1 MPDWTWL
8 VLAALLGAAS
18 ALAIPVV
25 LLLHYLRP
33 FEKKKPTE
41 PISIPIT
48 IAPEILHELSRG
60 AGSTPEGAL
69 NAMLQFIFQQ
79 STADTRWLRR
89 RMATELAELLAKTSS
104 GKIFE
109 SLTLRSLEVGSE
121 FPSMNNL
128 RLLGGELEEDGARL
142 RSLDLKFDLSY
153 DGNFRIDVDAVMLLG
168 KIANISITVESL
180 SGVVRVMFRRT
191 PYTHWAIAFEAPPK
205 LELRVRGRFQGRQLK
220 PRLASLV
227 AAHIRRAVAQRHTL
241 PNYKIRYKPFFPKS
255 EPGSAD
261 TDDGPTPHGKLT
273 VRLVEVTRLQWA
285 GGVCAVRASVAVDS
299 HGWVSLRRG
308 VLVLDIVLPAVTGP
322 LGLVCCQGVGVV
334 LVDTVVPMSPAYR
347 ADLRRDDVVLAI
359 DNKPVNNVA
368 QVGKLLRIVDRRAV
382 TVRVRRG
389 GNNGSARREELAEP
403 KKLRGNFSFRRVSE
417 VMEGVRLQGM
427 RAAGGSKGNLQDSE
441 GSPAKSTPEPPKEP
455 PEEPKPKPEPVRQ
468 MSKTTCVDPVT
479 ANLGLRKRRCSV
491 ENKSSDSSAGSTP
504 PASGAS
510 TPLRQVTTNKTVK
523 HPDIPII
530 RTDSSECRVSEKV
543 ANENA
548 HEEDEMYET
557 GGPRQCEHV
566 EICQMFW
573 TKCTPIKPIM
583 PFDEETEFKLNEN
596 HKYLNLNVWATVP
609 GEKEEVLL
617 GYLNIPLAALLA
629 ECQDSTVPHH
639 MKRYQFL
646 PPDVDIKFSKSHK
659 LSSHAGFEPCLCFG
673 DALVWWE
680 WEGAGL
686 TRAGGAGGRPSP
698 SKDKDTPYK
707 PKLITTAHDFVRTH
721 FHRST
726 QCDFCN
732 KKIWLKDA
740 MQCRNCGL
748 CCHKKCV
755 TKCQESSPCV
765 PKQDREL
772 STGSSGQPPELIMTE
787 ADALVDGD
795 SDDDPCERKD
805 SLDVHEEAGGGAMSA
820 LVAGLRRA
828 GSAHSLSAPK
838 NCASSRSLP
847 PSPSHTPRKQS
858 LEQVGNPFAGCGAVW
873 LAKGN
878 ISCMLQPALKS
889 CLPPDALL
897 ASARDSAPDLAAR
910 LSAQQIHEMLQAVR
924 DELSAD
930 DAGAGAGVGGGEE
943 GGENRACA
951 LTALMLHCCAAAQ
964 LAQTRVT
971 PAPT

>member
-1 MPDWTWL
+1 MPDWWWL
-8 VLAALLGAAS
+8 VMAALFGAVS
-18 ALAIPVV
+18 ALAVPIA
-25 LLLHYLRP
+25 LFLYFIRP
-33 FEKKKPTE
+33 FEKKPPME
-41 PISIPIT
+41 EDFSIPIT
-48 IAPEILHELSRG
+48 LPPEILNELTRG

-89 RMATELAELLAKTSS
+89 RMANELAELLAKTSS

-109 SLTLRSLEVGSE
+109 SLTLRSLEVGTE
-121 FPSMNNL
+121 FPSISNL
-128 RLLGGELEEDGARL
+128 RLVSGELEEDGARL
-142 RSLDLKFDLSY
+142 RSLDLRLDLAY
-153 DGNFRIDVDAVMLLG
+153 DGSFRIEVDAVMLLG
-168 KIANISITVESL
+168 KIANISITVESI
-180 SGVVRVMFRRT
+180 SGNVRVMFRRT
-191 PYTHWAIAFEAPPK
+191 PYTHWALAFETPPK

-220 PRLASLV
+220 PRLAALV

-255 EPGSAD
+255 EPGS
-261 TDDGPTPHGKLT
+261 TEGEDGPTPHGRLT
-273 VRLVEVTRLQWA
+273 VRLVEVSRLYWS
-285 GGVCAVRASVAVDS
+285 GNNGIVRAALAVDS
-299 HGWVSLRRG
+299 HAWVSLRRG
-308 VLVLDIVLPAVTGP
+308 VLVLDVVLPAVTGP

-359 DNKPVNNVA
+359 DNKPVANVA
-368 QVGKLLRIVDRRAV
+368 QVGKLLRSVERRAV

-389 GNNGSARREELAEP
+389 GAGGTARRDDEP
-403 KKLRGNFSFRRVSE
+403 KRLRTNFSFRRVSE

-427 RAAGGSKGNLQDSE
+427 RSAASKNNIHETDS
-441 GSPAKSTPEPPKEP
+441 P
-455 PEEPKPKPEPVRQ
+455 
-468 MSKTTCVDPVT
+468 SKTIEAQNENDVQGKQKIEIARQLTKVT
-479 ANLGLRKRRCSV
+479 DQIGPTNFGLRKRRCSV

-510 TPLRQVTTNKTVK
+510 TPLRQVTTTNKTVK

-530 RTDSSECRVSEKV
+530 RTDSSECRVSEKEV
-543 ANENA
+543 TA
-548 HEEDEMYET
+548 EEDEQAFET
-557 GGPRQCEHV
+557 GGPRQTEHV

-573 TKCTPIKPIM
+573 TKSVQLKPII
-583 PFDEETEFKLNEN
+583 PFDEETDFKLNEN
-596 HKYLNLNVWATVP
+596 HKYLNINVWVTVP

-617 GYLNIPLAALLA
+617 GYLNIPLAALLS

-659 LSSHAGFEPCLCFG
+659 LASHAGFEPCLCFG

-680 WEGAGL
+680 WEG
-686 TRAGGAGGRPSP
+686 GGAARSAPRARAP
-698 SKDKDTPYK
+698 VP
-707 PKLITTAHDFVRTH
+707 PRAAPAPAAHDFVRTH

-755 TKCQESSPCV
+755 AKCQESSPCV
-765 PKQDREL
+765 PKQDREP
-772 STGSSGQPPELIMTE
+772 STGSGCQPPELIMTE
-787 ADALVDGD
+787 ADVIDPD
-795 SDDDPCERKD
+795 SDDDEKAERKD
-805 SLDVHEEAGGGAMSA
+805 SLDVHEEVGGAMSA

-838 NCASSRSLP
+838 ANASSRSLP
-847 PSPSHTPRKQS
+847 PSPSHTPRRQS
-858 LEQVGNPFAGCGAVW
+858 LEAANPFGGCGATWAARGGVRAM
-873 LAKGN
+873 LAPVLR
-878 ISCMLQPALKS
+878 SA
-889 CLPPDALL
+889 LPPDALL
-897 ASARDSAPDLAAR
+897 AAARDSAPDLAAS
-910 LSAQQIHEMLQAVR
+910 LSASQIHDMLQAVR
-924 DELSAD
+924 EELSTL
-930 DAGAGAGVGGGEE
+930 DASGEE
-943 GGENRACA
+943 GGEGRACA

-964 LAQTRVT
+964 LAQQRAADSLTS
-971 PAPT
+971 

>member
-8 VLAALLGAAS
+8 LLAALFGAVS
-18 ALAIPVV
+18 ALAVPLAFLFYIF
-25 LLLHYLRP
+25 RP
-33 FEKKKPTE
+33 FVKDNRQEDKVCT
-41 PISIPIT
+41 PIT
-48 IAPEILHELSRG
+48 LPPEILNELSRG
-60 AGSTPEGAL
+60 AGCTPEGAL

-121 FPSMNNL
+121 FPIITNM
-128 RLLGGELEEDGARL
+128 RLLSGELEDDGARL
-142 RSLDLKFDLSY
+142 RSLDLRFDLAY

-168 KIANISITVESL
+168 KIANISITVESI
-180 SGVVRVMFRRT
+180 SGTVRIMFRRT
-191 PYTHWAIAFEAPPK
+191 PYTHWALAFESPPK

-255 EPGSAD
+255 EPGS
-261 TDDGPTPHGKLT
+261 TEGEDGPTPNGRLT
-273 VRLVEVTRLQWA
+273 VRLVEVTRLQWP
-285 GGVCAVRASVAVDS
+285 GQVGTVRAALAVDS

-308 VLVLDIVLPAVTGP
+308 VLVLDIVLPAVAGP

-359 DNKPVNNVA
+359 DNKPINNVA
-368 QVGKLLRIVDRRAV
+368 QVGKLLRCVERRAV

-389 GNNGSARREELAEP
+389 GTNGNARRDDTAPEP
-403 KKLRGNFSFRRVSE
+403 RRVRPNFTFRRVSE

-427 RAAGGSKGNLQDSE
+427 RAAASRSNLQEPDQ
-441 GSPAKSTPEPPKEP
+441 SPAKSPEPPIETEP
-455 PEEPKPKPEPVRQ
+455 QAKPK
-468 MSKTTCVDPVT
+468 TDPAKPPKST
-479 ANLGLRKRRCSV
+479 EQTPGNFGLRKRRCSV

-510 TPLRQVTTNKTVK
+510 TPLRQVTAVNKTVK

-530 RTDSSECRVSEKV
+530 RTDSSECKVTEKGDV
-543 ANENA
+543 LDD
-548 HEEDEMYET
+548 EEQIFET

-573 TKCTPIKPIM
+573 TKSIPLKPII

-596 HKYLNLNVWATVP
+596 HKYLNINVWATVT
-609 GEKEEVLL
+609 GEKDEILL

-680 WEGAGL
+680 WEGELRGGGGAR
-686 TRAGGAGGRPSP
+686 TRAPRDAPPAPPQPTRA
-698 SKDKDTPYK
+698 
-707 PKLITTAHDFVRTH
+707 AHDFVRTH

-755 TKCQESSPCV
+755 AKCQESSPCI
-765 PKQDREL
+765 PKQDRDK
-772 STGSSGQPPELIMTE
+772 STSLNCPPPELIMTE
-787 ADALVDGD
+787 ADSIADPD
-795 SDDDPCERKD
+795 SDDEPERKD
-805 SLDVHEEAGGGAMSA
+805 SLDVHEEGGGAMSA

-838 NCASSRSLP
+838 TCSSSRSLP

-858 LEQVGNPFAGCGAVW
+858 LEPVGNPFAGCGATW
-873 LAKGN
+873 LARGGV
-878 ISCMLQPALKS
+878 SAMLQPALRS
-889 CLPPDALL
+889 ALPPDALL
-897 ASARDSAPDLAAR
+897 AAARDCAPELAAK
-910 LSAQQIHEMLQAVR
+910 LTASQIHEMLQAVR
-924 DELSAD
+924 EELSAD
-930 DAGAGAGVGGGEE
+930 DTHSAEGE
-943 GGENRACA
+943 GRACA

-964 LAQTRVT
+964 VAQQAE

>member
-8 VLAALLGAAS
+8 VLAALFGALS
-18 ALAIPVV
+18 ALAVP
-25 LLLHYLRP
+25 LLVILYFVRP
-33 FEKKKPTE
+33 FEKKSSVDEQYCLPVTL
-41 PISIPIT
+41 P
-48 IAPEILHELSRG
+48 PEILNELTRG
-60 AGSTPEGAL
+60 AGCTPEGAL

-109 SLTLRSLEVGSE
+109 SLTLRSLEVGTE
-121 FPSMNNL
+121 FPTITNL
-128 RLLGGELEEDGARL
+128 RLLNGELEDDGARL
-142 RSLDLKFDLSY
+142 RSLDLNFDIAY
-153 DGNFRIDVDAVMLLG
+153 DGNFKIDVDAVMLLG
-168 KIANISITVESL
+168 KIANISITVESI
-180 SGVVRVMFRRT
+180 SGNVRVMFRRT
-191 PYTHWAIAFEAPPK
+191 PYTHWALAFETQPK

-227 AAHIRRAVAQRHTL
+227 AAHIRRAIAQRHTL

-255 EPGSAD
+255 EPGSVEGE
-261 TDDGPTPHGKLT
+261 DGPTPQGRLT
-273 VRLVEVTRLQWA
+273 VRLMEVTRLQWSGA
-285 GGVCAVRASVAVDS
+285 NGTVRAALAVDS

-347 ADLRRDDVVLAI
+347 ADLRRDDIVLAI

-368 QVGKLLRIVDRRAV
+368 QVGKLLKCVDRRAV

-389 GNNGSARREELAEP
+389 ARRDDALITSGLAAGASAASTEP
-403 KKLRGNFSFRRVSE
+403 RRLRTNFTFRRVSE

-427 RAAGGSKGNLQDSE
+427 KAATSRTNLHESDSPSK
-441 GSPAKSTPEPPKEP
+441 PAEPQMETESQPKQKGELTKQP
-455 PEEPKPKPEPVRQ
+455 
-468 MSKTTCVDPVT
+468 SKTSDSTGPG
-479 ANLGLRKRRCSV
+479 NFGLRKRRCSV

-510 TPLRQVTTNKTVK
+510 TPLRQVTTVNKTVK
-523 HPDIPII
+523 HPEIPII
-530 RTDSSECRVSEKV
+530 RTDSSECKISEK
-543 ANENA
+543 ADILDD
-548 HEEDEMYET
+548 EDPIFET
-557 GGPRQCEHV
+557 GGPRQSEHV

-573 TKCTPIKPIM
+573 TKSIQLKPII
-583 PFDEETEFKLNEN
+583 PFDEETDFKLNEN
-596 HKYLNLNVWATVP
+596 HKYLNINVWATVP
-609 GEKEEVLL
+609 GEKDEVLL
-617 GYLNIPLAALLA
+617 GYLNIPLSALLA

-659 LSSHAGFEPCLCFG
+659 LSSHPGFEPCLCFG

-680 WEGAGL
+680 WEGVGGVRSSSRAATREAAPPRPPKP
-686 TRAGGAGGRPSP
+686 TRA
-698 SKDKDTPYK
+698 T
-707 PKLITTAHDFVRTH
+707 HDFVRTH

-755 TKCQESSPCV
+755 AKCQESSPCI
-765 PKQDREL
+765 PKQDQGL
-772 STGSSGQPPELIMTE
+772 NCPPPEVIMTE
-787 ADALVDGD
+787 PDADAD
-795 SDDDPCERKD
+795 SDDEPERKD
-805 SLDVHEEAGGGAMSA
+805 SLDVHEEGGGAMSA

-838 NCASSRSLP
+838 TCASSRSLP
-847 PSPSHTPRKQS
+847 PSPSHTPSSCNAK
-858 LEQVGNPFAGCGAVW
+858 EAV
-873 LAKGN
+873 
-878 ISCMLQPALKS
+878 S
-889 CLPPDALL
+889 
-897 ASARDSAPDLAAR
+897 
-910 LSAQQIHEMLQAVR
+910 
-924 DELSAD
+924 
-930 DAGAGAGVGGGEE
+930 GGGRQPVRRLRRHVAPE
-943 GGENRACA
+943 GGCERN
-951 LTALMLHCCAAAQ
+951 AATSITQ
-964 LAQTRVT
+964 R
-971 PAPT
+971 PAAGRPVGSCQGLRT

>member
-8 VLAALLGAAS
+8 LLAALFGALS
-18 ALAIPVV
+18 ALTLPLV
-25 LLLHYLRP
+25 LLLYYVRP
-33 FEKKKPTE
+33 FEKKS
-41 PISIPIT
+41 PIEEQYCLPVT
-48 IAPEILHELSRG
+48 LPPEILNELTRG
-60 AGSTPEGAL
+60 AGCTPEGGL

-109 SLTLRSLEVGSE
+109 SLTLRSLEVGTE
-121 FPSMNNL
+121 FPTITNL
-128 RLLGGELEEDGARL
+128 RLHNGELEDDGARL
-142 RSLDLKFDLSY
+142 RSLDLNFDLTY

-168 KIANISITVESL
+168 KIANISITVESM
-180 SGVVRVMFRRT
+180 SGNVRVMFRRT
-191 PYTHWAIAFEAPPK
+191 PYTHWALAFETQPK

-227 AAHIRRAVAQRHTL
+227 AAHIRRAIAQRHTL

-255 EPGSAD
+255 EPGSVD
-261 TDDGPTPHGKLT
+261 SEDGPIPQGRLT
-273 VRLVEVTRLQWA
+273 VRLVEITRLQWSGA
-285 GGVCAVRASVAVDS
+285 NGTVRAALAVDS

-308 VLVLDIVLPAVTGP
+308 VLVLDIVLPAVAGP

-368 QVGKLLRIVDRRAV
+368 QVGKLLKCVDRRAV

-389 GNNGSARREELAEP
+389 AKRDDALTVAAAAAAEP
-403 KKLRGNFSFRRVSE
+403 RRMRTNFTFRRVSE

-427 RAAGGSKGNLQDSE
+427 KAAVSRTNLQETDFS
-441 GSPAKSTPEPPKEP
+441 AKSTEPQAENETPAKQKGEP
-455 PEEPKPKPEPVRQ
+455 TRQ
-468 MSKTTCVDPVT
+468 LSKTSDQT
-479 ANLGLRKRRCSV
+479 APGNFGLRKRRCSV

-510 TPLRQVTTNKTVK
+510 TPLRQATAINKTVK
-523 HPDIPII
+523 HPEIPII
-530 RTDSSECRVSEKV
+530 RTDSSECKVSEKG
-543 ANENA
+543 EILD
-548 HEEDEMYET
+548 EEDQVFET
-557 GGPRQCEHV
+557 GGPRQSEHV

-573 TKCTPIKPIM
+573 TKSIQLKPII
-583 PFDEETEFKLNEN
+583 PFDEETDFKLNEN
-596 HKYLNLNVWATVP
+596 HKYLNINVWATVP
-609 GEKEEVLL
+609 GEKDEILL
-617 GYLNIPLAALLA
+617 GYLNIPLSALLT

-659 LSSHAGFEPCLCFG
+659 LSSHPGFEPCLCFG

-680 WEGAGL
+680 WEGVGGL
-686 TRAGGAGGRPSP
+686 RSSSRPSTREPAPQRPPKPTRAS
-698 SKDKDTPYK
+698 
-707 PKLITTAHDFVRTH
+707 HDFVRTH

-755 TKCQESSPCV
+755 AKCQESSPCV
-765 PKQDREL
+765 PKQDQGPNCR
-772 STGSSGQPPELIMTE
+772 PPEVIMTE
-787 ADALVDGD
+787 PDTADAD
-795 SDDDPCERKD
+795 SDDEPERKD
-805 SLDVHEEAGGGAMSA
+805 SLDVHEEGGGTMSA

-838 NCASSRSLP
+838 TCSSSRSLP

-858 LEQVGNPFAGCGAVW
+858 LEAVGNPFGGCGATW
-873 LAKGN
+873 LQKGGVN
-878 ISCMLQPALKS
+878 AMLQPALRS
-889 CLPPDALL
+889 ALPPDALL
-897 ASARDSAPDLAAR
+897 AAARDSATELAAR

-924 DELSAD
+924 EELSAE
-930 DAGAGAGVGGGEE
+930 DAGGGRMAAK
-943 GGENRACA
+943 GG
-951 LTALMLHCCAAAQ
+951 
-964 LAQTRVT
+964 LARS
-971 PAPT
+971 PH

>member
-8 VLAALLGAAS
+8 LMAALFGAAS
-18 ALAIPVV
+18 ALIVPLVF
-25 LLLHYLRP
+25 LMYYICP
-33 FEKKKPTE
+33 FEKKPPVE
-41 PISIPIT
+41 EDFSIPVT
-48 IAPEILHELSRG
+48 LPPEILNELTRG

-89 RMATELAELLAKTSS
+89 RMANELAELLAKTSS

-109 SLTLRSLEVGSE
+109 SLTLRSLEVGTE
-121 FPSMNNL
+121 FPSITNL
-128 RLLGGELEEDGARL
+128 RLANGDLEEDGARL
-142 RSLDLKFDLSY
+142 HSLDLKFDLTY
-153 DGNFRIDVDAVMLLG
+153 DGSFRIDVDAVMLLG
-168 KIANISITVESL
+168 KIANISITVESI
-180 SGVVRVMFRRT
+180 SGNVRVMFRRT
-191 PYTHWAIAFEAPPK
+191 PYTHWALAFEAPPR

-220 PRLASLV
+220 PRLAALV

-255 EPGSAD
+255 EPGS
-261 TDDGPTPHGKLT
+261 TEGEDGPTPHGRLT
-273 VRLVEVTRLQWA
+273 VRLVEVTRLHWS
-285 GGVCAVRASVAVDS
+285 GSIGSVRAALAVDS

-308 VLVLDIVLPAVTGP
+308 ILVLDVVLPAVTGP

-368 QVGKLLRIVDRRAV
+368 QVGKLLRSVERRAV

-389 GNNGSARREELAEP
+389 GANGAARREDEP
-403 KKLRGNFSFRRVSE
+403 KRLRTNFSFRRVSE

-427 RAAGGSKGNLQDSE
+427 RTAVSKTNIAETDSPSKTSE
-441 GSPAKSTPEPPKEP
+441 SQNDTEVHAKQKTES
-455 PEEPKPKPEPVRQ
+455 VRQ
-468 MSKTTCVDPVT
+468 IPKASDVGPG
-479 ANLGLRKRRCSV
+479 NFGLRKRRCSV

-530 RTDSSECRVSEKV
+530 KTDSSECKVSEKIDSTL
-543 ANENA
+543 
-548 HEEDEMYET
+548 EEEEMYET

-573 TKCTPIKPIM
+573 TKILPIKPIIR
-583 PFDEETEFKLNEN
+583 FDEETEFKLNEN
-596 HKYLNLNVWATVP
+596 HKYLNINVWATVP
-609 GEKEEVLL
+609 GEKDEVLL
-617 GYLNIPLAALLA
+617 GYLNIPLAALLS

-659 LSSHAGFEPCLCFG
+659 LASHPGFEPCLCFG

-680 WEGAGL
+680 WEDAGVR
-686 TRAGGAGGRPSP
+686 TTRPSTRP
-698 SKDKDTPYK
+698 TP
-707 PKLITTAHDFVRTH
+707 PRAAQPVQPTRTEHDFVRTH

-755 TKCQESSPCV
+755 SKCQETSPCIA
-765 PKQDREL
+765 KQDRDQTA
-772 STGSSGQPPELIMTE
+772 SGSFSPPELIMTE
-787 ADALVDGD
+787 PDIVIDPD
-795 SDDDPCERKD
+795 TDDDEKSERKD
-805 SLDVHEEAGGGAMSA
+805 SLDVQEEGGGAMSA

-838 NCASSRSLP
+838 SNASSRSLP

-858 LEQVGNPFAGCGAVW
+858 LESGNPFSGCGTTW
-873 LAKGN
+873 LAHGGVAAL
-878 ISCMLQPALKS
+878 LQPALRS
-889 CLPPDALL
+889 ALPPDALL
-897 ASARDSAPDLAAR
+897 AAARDSAPDLAAK
-910 LSAQQIHEMLQAVR
+910 LTPTQIHEMLQAVR
-924 DELSAD
+924 EELSSM
-930 DAGAGAGVGGGEE
+930 DAVGEE
-943 GGENRACA
+943 GGEGRACA

-964 LAQTRVT
+964 LAQQHAADGLNT
-971 PAPT
+971 

>member
-8 VLAALLGAAS
+8 LLAALFGAAS
-18 ALAIPVV
+18 ALAVPIAILV
-25 LLLHYLRP
+25 YFLRP
-33 FEKKKPTE
+33 FDKSPPADELTNHPVTLPTE
-41 PISIPIT
+41 VLS
-48 IAPEILHELSRG
+48 ELTRG

-109 SLTLRSLEVGSE
+109 SLTLRSLEVGTE
-121 FPSMNNL
+121 FPSITNL
-128 RLLGGELEEDGARL
+128 RVLNGELEEDGARL
-142 RSLDLKFDLSY
+142 RSLDLSFSLAY
-153 DGNFRIDVDAVMLLG
+153 DGNFKIDVDAIMLLG
-168 KIANISITVESL
+168 KIANISITVESI
-180 SGVVRVMFRRT
+180 SGTIRVMFRRT
-191 PYTHWAIAFEAPPK
+191 PYTHWALAFEAPPK

-255 EPGSAD
+255 EPGS
-261 TDDGPTPHGKLT
+261 TEGEDGPTPHGRLT
-273 VRLVEVTRLQWA
+273 VRLVEVTRLQWP
-285 GGVCAVRASVAVDS
+285 GGPGTLRAALAVDS

-308 VLVLDIVLPAVTGP
+308 VLVMDVLVPAVAGA
-322 LGLVCCQGVGVV
+322 LGLVCCQGVGAV

-347 ADLRRDDVVLAI
+347 ADLRRDDVVLAV
-359 DNKPVNNVA
+359 DNKPVSSVA
-368 QVGKLLRIVDRRAV
+368 QVGKLLRLIERRAV
-382 TVRVRRG
+382 TIRLRRG
-389 GNNGSARREELAEP
+389 GPTPSVRREDSTEG
-403 KKLRGNFSFRRVSE
+403 RRSRNFSFRRVSE

-427 RAAGGSKGNLQDSE
+427 RAAGSKTSLQE
-441 GSPAKSTPEPPKEP
+441 PEPAAKP
-455 PEEPKPKPEPVRQ
+455 PEAPDVDAKHKPEPHRQ
-468 MSKTTCVDPVT
+468 LSKSESPSPS
-479 ANLGLRKRRCSV
+479 NIGLRKRRCSV

-510 TPLRQVTTNKTVK
+510 TPLRQASAANKIK
-523 HPDIPII
+523 HDIPII
-530 RTDSSECRVSEKV
+530 RMDSSECKPEK
-543 ANENA
+543 AEGDD
-548 HEEDEMYET
+548 EDQIFET
-557 GGPRQCEHV
+557 GGPRLTEHV

-573 TKCTPIKPIM
+573 TKSVPLKPII

-596 HKYLNLNVWATVP
+596 HKYLNLNVWATMA

-617 GYLNIPLAALLA
+617 GYLNIPLAALLS

-659 LSSHAGFEPCLCFG
+659 LASHAGFEPCLCFG

-680 WEGAGL
+680 WEGAGGTRTPRPPRDL
-686 TRAGGAGGRPSP
+686 PRPPKPTRA
-698 SKDKDTPYK
+698 
-707 PKLITTAHDFVRTH
+707 AHDFVRTH

-755 TKCQESSPCV
+755 TKCQESSPCI
-765 PKQDREL
+765 PKGQDAAA
-772 STGSSGQPPELIMTE
+772 GGPGPNPELIMTE
-787 ADALVDGD
+787 PDSNADPD
-795 SDDDPCERKD
+795 SDDEPERKD
-805 SLDVHEEAGGGAMSA
+805 SLDVHEEGGGTMSA

-838 NCASSRSLP
+838 TAASSRSLP
-847 PSPSHTPRKQS
+847 PSPSHTPR
-858 LEQVGNPFAGCGAVW
+858 
-873 LAKGN
+873 
-878 ISCMLQPALKS
+878 
-889 CLPPDALL
+889 
-897 ASARDSAPDLAAR
+897 
-910 LSAQQIHEMLQAVR
+910 
-924 DELSAD
+924 
-930 DAGAGAGVGGGEE
+930 
-943 GGENRACA
+943 
-951 LTALMLHCCAAAQ
+951 
-964 LAQTRVT
+964 
-971 PAPT
+971 

>member
-8 VLAALLGAAS
+8 LLAALLGAVS
-18 ALAIPVV
+18 ALAVPLG
-25 LLLHYLRP
+25 LLLYFLRP
-33 FEKKKPTE
+33 FEKKMPEQEEVCT
-41 PISIPIT
+41 PLTLP
-48 IAPEILHELSRG
+48 PEILNELTRG
-60 AGSTPEGAL
+60 AGSTPEGSL

-121 FPSMNNL
+121 FPIITNL
-128 RLLGGELEEDGARL
+128 RLLSGELEEDGARL
-142 RSLDLKFDLSY
+142 RSLDLRLDLAY

-168 KIANISITVESL
+168 KIANISITVESI
-180 SGVVRVMFRRT
+180 SGSVRVMFRRN
-191 PYTHWAIAFEAPPK
+191 PYTHWALAFEAPPK

-255 EPGSAD
+255 EPGSGD
-261 TDDGPTPHGKLT
+261 GDDGPTPNGRLT
-273 VRLVEVTRLQWA
+273 VRLVEVTRLQWSGA
-285 GGVCAVRASVAVDS
+285 NCTVRAALAVDS

-308 VLVLDIVLPAVTGP
+308 ILVLDIVLPAVTGP

-359 DNKPVNNVA
+359 DNKPINNVA
-368 QVGKLLRIVDRRAV
+368 QVGKLLRCVDRRAV

-389 GNNGSARREELAEP
+389 GASSVVRRDESTTET
-403 KKLRGNFSFRRVSE
+403 RRVRTNFTFRRVSE
-417 VMEGVRLQGM
+417 VMEGVRLQSM
-427 RAAGGSKGNLQDSE
+427 RAAASRTNLQESDSP
-441 GSPAKSTPEPPKEP
+441 SKVPEPQ
-455 PEEPKPKPEPVRQ
+455 PEAESPPKPKQEPTRQ
-468 MSKTTCVDPVT
+468 ASKATEPSTPGG
-479 ANLGLRKRRCSV
+479 NLLRKRRCSV

-510 TPLRQVTTNKTVK
+510 TPLKQASAVNKSVK
-523 HPDIPII
+523 HQDIPII
-530 RTDSSECRVSEKV
+530 RTDSSECKNEKGDMLD
-543 ANENA
+543 
-548 HEEDEMYET
+548 EEDHVFET
-557 GGPRQCEHV
+557 GGPRQSEHV

-573 TKCTPIKPIM
+573 TKNLQLKPII

-596 HKYLNLNVWATVP
+596 HKYLNMNVWATVP

-617 GYLNIPLAALLA
+617 GYLNIPLTALLA

-680 WEGAGL
+680 WEGAGIISGSANSNASRSPRQSRDTAPKPPKP
-686 TRAGGAGGRPSP
+686 TRA
-698 SKDKDTPYK
+698 
-707 PKLITTAHDFVRTH
+707 AHDFVRTH

-755 TKCQESSPCV
+755 AKCQESSPCIS
-765 PKQDREL
+765 KQDRD
-772 STGSSGQPPELIMTE
+772 TPGGIGCPPPELITTE
-787 ADALVDGD
+787 ADSIVDPD
-795 SDDDPCERKD
+795 SDDEPERKD
-805 SLDVHEEAGGGAMSA
+805 SLDVHEEGGGTMSA

-828 GSAHSLSAPK
+828 GSAHSLSAPRT
-838 NCASSRSLP
+838 CSSSRSLP

-858 LEQVGNPFAGCGAVW
+858 LEPSGNPFGGCGLTW
-873 LAKGN
+873 LQRGDVSA
-878 ISCMLQPALKS
+878 ILQPALRS
-889 CLPPDALL
+889 ALPPDALL
-897 ASARDSAPDLAAR
+897 AAARDSAPELAAK
-910 LSAQQIHEMLQAVR
+910 LTAQQIHEMLQAVR
-924 DELSAD
+924 EELSSEDAQGGSAAAD
-930 DAGAGAGVGGGEE
+930 NGEA
-943 GGENRACA
+943 RACA

-964 LAQTRVT
+964 LAQQRVE

>member
-1 MPDWTWL
+1 MPDWTWML
-8 VLAALLGAAS
+8 FS
-18 ALAIPVV
+18 ALFGAVSALTVP
-25 LLLHYLRP
+25 LLLLMYYVRP
-33 FEKKKPTE
+33 FEKRTQELDQFNMPVTL
-41 PISIPIT
+41 PL
-48 IAPEILHELSRG
+48 EILNELTRG

-109 SLTLRSLEVGSE
+109 SLTLRSLEVGTE
-121 FPSMNNL
+121 FPSINNL
-128 RLLGGELEEDGARL
+128 HLLSGELEEDGARL
-142 RSLDLKFDLSY
+142 RSLDLKFDLAY

-180 SGVVRVMFRRT
+180 SGNVRLMFRRT
-191 PYTHWAIAFEAPPK
+191 PYTHWALAFEAPPK
-205 LELRVRGRFQGRQLK
+205 LELKVRGRFQGRQLK

-255 EPGSAD
+255 EPGSGEA
-261 TDDGPTPHGKLT
+261 DDGPTPQGRLT

-285 GGVCAVRASVAVDS
+285 GANGTVRAALAVDS
-299 HGWVSLRRG
+299 HAWVSLRRG
-308 VLVLDIVLPAVTGP
+308 VLVLDVVLPAVSGP

-359 DNKPVNNVA
+359 DNKPINNVA
-368 QVGKLLRIVDRRAV
+368 QVGKLLRLVERRAV

-389 GNNGSARREELAEP
+389 GSGNSARREDNAVEP
-403 KKLRGNFSFRRVSE
+403 KRIKPNFSFRRVSE
-417 VMEGVRLQGM
+417 VMEGVRLQGI
-427 RAAGGSKGNLQDSE
+427 RAAASKSNLQESE
-441 GSPAKSTPEPPKEP
+441 SPVKASVESHNETDAQS
-455 PEEPKPKPEPVRQ
+455 KPKTEPVRQ
-468 MSKTTCVDPVT
+468 LSKSNDQPSPS
-479 ANLGLRKRRCSV
+479 ANFGLRKRRCSV

-510 TPLRQVTTNKTVK
+510 TPLRQSTAVNKTVK
-523 HPDIPII
+523 HPEIPII
-530 RTDSSECRVSEKV
+530 RTDSSECKVTERVETLLDD
-543 ANENA
+543 
-548 HEEDEMYET
+548 DELFET

-566 EICQMFW
+566 EICQMFL
-573 TKCTPIKPIM
+573 TKSIQLKPII

-596 HKYLNLNVWATVP
+596 HKYLNINVWATVT
-609 GEKEEVLL
+609 GEKDEVLL
-617 GYLNIPLAALLA
+617 GYLNIPLAALLS

-659 LSSHAGFEPCLCFG
+659 LASHAGFEPCLCFG

-680 WEGAGL
+680 WDGAATRSAPRPPVKDSAPPRPPKL
-686 TRAGGAGGRPSP
+686 TRAV
-698 SKDKDTPYK
+698 
-707 PKLITTAHDFVRTH
+707 HDFVRTH

-740 MQCRNCGL
+740 MQCRSCGL

-765 PKQDREL
+765 PKQDLGL
-772 STGSSGQPPELIMTE
+772 SCPPPELIMTE
-787 ADALVDGD
+787 ADSVPDPD
-795 SDDDPCERKD
+795 SDEEPDRKD
-805 SLDVHEEAGGGAMSA
+805 SLEVHEEGGGAMSA

-838 NCASSRSLP
+838 TSASSRSLP

-858 LEQVGNPFAGCGAVW
+858 LESVGNPFGACGVTWAQRGDVSAV
-873 LAKGN
+873 LA
-878 ISCMLQPALKS
+878 PALRS
-889 CLPPDALL
+889 ALPPDALL
-897 ASARDSAPDLAAR
+897 AAARDAAPDLAAS
-910 LSAQQIHEMLQAVR
+910 LSAQQIHDMLLAVR
-924 DELSAD
+924 EELSAE
-930 DAGAGAGVGGGEE
+930 DASDPDGAGGE
-943 GGENRACA
+943 GRAYA

-964 LAQTRVT
+964 LAQQRADA
-971 PAPT
+971 APDNT

>member
-8 VLAALLGAAS
+8 LFAALFGAAS
-18 ALAIPVV
+18 ALTVPLA
-25 LLLHYLRP
+25 LLLYYIRP
-33 FEKKKPTE
+33 FEKKPLVE
-41 PISIPIT
+41 EEFSIPVT
-48 IAPEILHELSRG
+48 LPAEILNELTRG

-89 RMATELAELLAKTSS
+89 RMANELAELLAKTSS

-109 SLTLRSLEVGSE
+109 SLTLRSLEVGTE
-121 FPSMNNL
+121 FPSITNL
-128 RLLGGELEEDGARL
+128 RLVNGDLEEDGARL
-142 RSLDLKFDLSY
+142 HSLDLKFDLTY
-153 DGNFRIDVDAVMLLG
+153 DGSFRIEVDAVMLLG

-180 SGVVRVMFRRT
+180 SGNVRVMFRRT
-191 PYTHWAIAFEAPPK
+191 PYTHWALAFEAPPR

-220 PRLASLV
+220 PRLAALV

-255 EPGSAD
+255 EPGS
-261 TDDGPTPHGKLT
+261 TDGEDGPTPHGRLT
-273 VRLVEVTRLQWA
+273 VRLVEVTRLHWS
-285 GGVCAVRASVAVDS
+285 GSNGSVRAALAVDS

-308 VLVLDIVLPAVTGP
+308 ILVLDVVLPAVSGP
-322 LGLVCCQGVGVV
+322 LGLVCCQGVGAV

-368 QVGKLLRIVDRRAV
+368 QVGKLLRSVERRAV

-389 GNNGSARREELAEP
+389 GSGGSARREDEP
-403 KKLRGNFSFRRVSE
+403 RKLRTNFSFRRVSE

-427 RAAGGSKGNLQDSE
+427 RSAASKTNLTETDSPSKSPEQQNDVDTTVKQKAESIRQIPKASE
-441 GSPAKSTPEPPKEP
+441 GPANF
-455 PEEPKPKPEPVRQ
+455 
-468 MSKTTCVDPVT
+468 
-479 ANLGLRKRRCSV
+479 ALRKRRCSV

-530 RTDSSECRVSEKV
+530 KMDSSECKVSEKIDSTL
-543 ANENA
+543 
-548 HEEDEMYET
+548 EEEEMFET

-573 TKCTPIKPIM
+573 TKTVPIKPIIR
-583 PFDEETEFKLNEN
+583 FDEETEFKLNEN
-596 HKYLNLNVWATVP
+596 HKYLNINVWATVP

-617 GYLNIPLAALLA
+617 GYLNIPLAALLS

-659 LSSHAGFEPCLCFG
+659 LASHAGFEPCLCFG

-680 WEGAGL
+680 WEDAGPRAPRAP
-686 TRAGGAGGRPSP
+686 TRGQTQPRPAHAAQPAHSAR
-698 SKDKDTPYK
+698 TV
-707 PKLITTAHDFVRTH
+707 HDFVRTH

-755 TKCQESSPCV
+755 TKCQETSPCV
-765 PKQDREL
+765 PRQDRDL
-772 STGSSGQPPELIMTE
+772 NAGGSCPPPELIMTE
-787 ADALVDGD
+787 PDIIIDPD
-795 SDDDPCERKD
+795 SDDDEKSERKD
-805 SLDVHEEAGGGAMSA
+805 SLDVHEEGGGAMSA
-820 LVAGLRRA
+820 LMAGLRRA

-838 NCASSRSLP
+838 SNASSRSLP

-858 LEQVGNPFAGCGAVW
+858 LESNNPFGGCGATW
-873 LAKGN
+873 LAQGGVAA
-878 ISCMLQPALKS
+878 MLQPALRS
-889 CLPPDALL
+889 ALPPDALL
-897 ASARDSAPDLAAR
+897 AAARDSAPDLAGK
-910 LSAQQIHEMLQAVR
+910 LTPTQIHEMLQAVR
-924 DELSAD
+924 EELSSV
-930 DAGAGAGVGGGEE
+930 DAGGEE
-943 GGENRACA
+943 GGEGRACA

-964 LAQTRVT
+964 LAQQRAADGLNT
-971 PAPT
+971 

>member
-8 VLAALLGAAS
+8 VFAAVFGAVS
-18 ALAIPVV
+18 ALSVPLV
-25 LLLHYLRP
+25 LLIYFVRP
-33 FEKKKPTE
+33 FEKKTQATE
-41 PISIPIT
+41 DYSLPVTLP
-48 IAPEILHELSRG
+48 PDVLNELTRG
-60 AGSTPEGAL
+60 LGSSPEGAL
-69 NAMLQFIFQQ
+69 NTMLQFIFQQ

-109 SLTLRSLEVGSE
+109 SLTLRSLEVGTE
-121 FPSMNNL
+121 FPSITNL
-128 RLLGGELEEDGARL
+128 RLQSGELEEDGARL
-142 RSLDLKFDLSY
+142 RALDLKFDLAY

-168 KIANISITVESL
+168 KIANISITVESI
-180 SGVVRVMFRRT
+180 SGNVRVMFRRN
-191 PYTHWAIAFEAPPK
+191 PYTHWAIAFESPPK
-205 LELRVRGRFQGRQLK
+205 LELRVRGRFQGRQIK

-255 EPGSAD
+255 DPGSTEGD
-261 TDDGPTPHGKLT
+261 EGPCPHGRLT
-273 VRLVEVTRLQWA
+273 VRLMEVTRLQWS
-285 GGVCAVRASVAVDS
+285 GGPATVRAALAVDS

-308 VLVLDIVLPAVTGP
+308 VLVLDVVLPAVAGP
-322 LGLVCCQGVGVV
+322 LGLVCCQGVGAV

-368 QVGKLLRIVDRRAV
+368 QVGKLLRLVERRAV
-382 TVRVRRG
+382 TVRVKRG
-389 GNNGSARREELAEP
+389 GNGAGVRRDEASEP
-403 KKLRGNFSFRRVSE
+403 KRIKPNFSFRRVSE

-427 RAAGGSKGNLQDSE
+427 RAAASKSNLQEPES
-441 GSPAKSTPEPPKEP
+441 SPAKTVEPQNETDAQA
-455 PEEPKPKPEPVRQ
+455 KPKTESTRQ
-468 MSKTTCVDPVT
+468 PKSSEQPS
-479 ANLGLRKRRCSV
+479 ANFGLRKRRCSV

-510 TPLRQVTTNKTVK
+510 TPLRQANVINKTVK

-530 RTDSSECRVSEKV
+530 RTDSSECRIPEKET
-543 ANENA
+543 NE
-548 HEEDEMYET
+548 EEEQMFEV

-573 TKCTPIKPIM
+573 TKNTPLKPII

-596 HKYLNLNVWATVP
+596 HKYLNINVWATVA
-609 GEKEEVLL
+609 GEKEEILL
-617 GYLNIPLAALLA
+617 GYLNIPLTALLA

-680 WEGAGL
+680 WEGLGPARATPRTSRDPVL
-686 TRAGGAGGRPSP
+686 PRPPKPTRTS
-698 SKDKDTPYK
+698 
-707 PKLITTAHDFVRTH
+707 HDFVRTH

-748 CCHKKCV
+748 SCHKKCV
-755 TKCQESSPCV
+755 TKCQESSPCI
-765 PKQDREL
+765 PKDRD
-772 STGSSGQPPELIMTE
+772 STSTMNCPPPELIMTE
-787 ADALVDGD
+787 ADAIADPD
-795 SDDDPCERKD
+795 SDDEPERKD
-805 SLDVHEEAGGGAMSA
+805 SLDVHEEGGGAMSA

-838 NCASSRSLP
+838 TNASSRSLP
-847 PSPSHTPRKQS
+847 PSPSHTPSPCDVK
-858 LEQVGNPFAGCGAVW
+858 EAVAGVV
-873 LAKGN
+873 
-878 ISCMLQPALKS
+878 QPVRRVR
-889 CLPPDALL
+889 
-897 ASARDSAPDLAAR
+897 RDVAGEGR
-910 LSAQQIHEMLQAVR
+910 RERH
-924 DELSAD
+924 
-930 DAGAGAGVGGGEE
+930 AGAGAAQ
-943 GGENRACA
+943 R
-951 LTALMLHCCAAAQ
+951 AAAGRAARGRQ
-964 LAQTRVT
+964 GLRA
-971 PAPT
+971 

>member
-8 VLAALLGAAS
+8 LLAALFGALS
-18 ALAIPVV
+18 ALAVPVA
-25 LLLHYLRP
+25 LLIYFVRP
-33 FEKKKPTE
+33 FEKKPTIE
-41 PISIPIT
+41 EQCSMPVTLP
-48 IAPEILHELSRG
+48 PEILNELTRG
-60 AGSTPEGAL
+60 AGSTPEGVL

-89 RMATELAELLAKTSS
+89 RMASELAELLAKTSS

-109 SLTLRSLEVGSE
+109 SLTLRSLEVGTE
-121 FPSMNNL
+121 FPSIANMQ
-128 RLLGGELEEDGARL
+128 LLSGELEDDGARL
-142 RSLDLKFDLSY
+142 RSLDIRFDLAY

-168 KIANISITVESL
+168 KIANISITVESI
-180 SGVVRVMFRRT
+180 SGSVRLMFRRN
-191 PYTHWAIAFEAPPK
+191 PYTHWALAFESQPK
-205 LELRVRGRFQGRQLK
+205 LDLRVRGRFQGRQLK

-255 EPGSAD
+255 EPGSGD
-261 TDDGPTPHGKLT
+261 GEEGPTPQGRLT
-273 VRLVEVTRLQWA
+273 VRLVEVTRLQWPGGA
-285 GGVCAVRASVAVDS
+285 GLVRAALAVDS

-308 VLVLDIVLPAVTGP
+308 VLVLDIVVPAVTGP
-322 LGLVCCQGVGVV
+322 LGLVCCQGVGAV

-368 QVGKLLRIVDRRAV
+368 QVGKLLRSVERRAV

-389 GNNGSARREELAEP
+389 GAGAAGTTGARREDEP
-403 KKLRGNFSFRRVSE
+403 RRLRTNFSFRRVSE
-417 VMEGVRLQGM
+417 VMEGVRLQSM
-427 RAAGGSKGNLQDSE
+427 RAATSRNNLLETD
-441 GSPAKSTPEPPKEP
+441 SPAKLSDASSEVDQKQKSESAKQTSKSTEQGGPG
-455 PEEPKPKPEPVRQ
+455 
-468 MSKTTCVDPVT
+468 
-479 ANLGLRKRRCSV
+479 NFGLRKRRCSV

-510 TPLRQVTTNKTVK
+510 TPLRQATIINKIVK

-530 RTDSSECRVSEKV
+530 KTDSSECKPDKTETL
-543 ANENA
+543 
-548 HEEDEMYET
+548 EEEEQIFET
-557 GGPRQCEHV
+557 GGPRQSEHV

-573 TKCTPIKPIM
+573 TKSIQLKPII
-583 PFDEETEFKLNEN
+583 PFDEETDFKLNEN
-596 HKYLNLNVWATVP
+596 HKYLNINVWATVP
-609 GEKEEVLL
+609 GEKDELLL
-617 GYLNIPLAALLA
+617 GYLNIPLAALLS

-680 WEGAGL
+680 WEGAGGARSSPRPA
-686 TRAGGAGGRPSP
+686 TRGAAPRPQHAP
-698 SKDKDTPYK
+698 ARA
-707 PKLITTAHDFVRTH
+707 AHDFVRTH

-755 TKCQESSPCV
+755 TKCQESSPCI
-765 PKQDREL
+765 PKQEHDP
-772 STGSSGQPPELIMTE
+772 SSNSGCSPPELITTE
-787 ADALVDGD
+787 PDSMPDPD
-795 SDDDPCERKD
+795 SDEEEKPDRKD
-805 SLDVHEEAGGGAMSA
+805 SLDVHEEGGGAMSA

-828 GSAHSLSAPK
+828 GSAHSLSAPRT
-838 NCASSRSLP
+838 NASSRSLP
-847 PSPSHTPRKQS
+847 PSPSHTPRRQS
-858 LEQVGNPFAGCGAVW
+858 LEGGPFGACAAAWAARGAGAAGAAAAVR
-873 LAKGN
+873 A
-878 ISCMLQPALKS
+878 MLRPALRS
-889 CLPPDALL
+889 ALPPDALL
-897 ASARDSAPDLAAR
+897 AAARDCAPDLADKLTAT
-910 LSAQQIHEMLQAVR
+910 QIHELLQAVR
-924 DELSAD
+924 EELSAE
-930 DAGAGAGVGGGEE
+930 DAGGGNGGGEAGEDNGE
-943 GGENRACA
+943 GRACA

-964 LAQTRVT
+964 LAQRADAAD
-971 PAPT
+971 PPT

>member
-8 VLAALLGAAS
+8 LMAAMFGAVS
-18 ALAIPVV
+18 ALSVPVV
-25 LLLHYLRP
+25 IFIYYVKA
-33 FEKKKPTE
+33 FEQKPQEQEDLSLPVTL
-41 PISIPIT
+41 P
-48 IAPEILHELSRG
+48 AEILTELTRG

-89 RMATELAELLAKTSS
+89 RMASELAELLAKTSS

-109 SLTLRSLEVGSE
+109 SLTVLQYFQLRSLEVGTE
-121 FPSMNNL
+121 FPSISNL
-128 RLLGGELEEDGARL
+128 RLLTGELEEDGARL
-142 RSLDLKFDLSY
+142 RSLDLQFNIAY
-153 DGNFRIDVDAVMLLG
+153 DGSFRIDVDAVMLLG

-180 SGVVRVMFRRT
+180 SGNVRVMFRRT
-191 PYTHWAIAFEAPPK
+191 PYTHWALAFESPPK
-205 LELRVRGRFQGRQLK
+205 LELRVRGRFQGRQIK

-255 EPGSAD
+255 DPGS
-261 TDDGPTPHGKLT
+261 TEGEDGPTPHGKLT
-273 VRLVEVTRLQWA
+273 VRLMEVTRLQWS
-285 GGVCAVRASVAVDS
+285 GGPATVRAALAVDS

-322 LGLVCCQGVGVV
+322 LGLVCCQGVGSV
-334 LVDTVVPMSPAYR
+334 LIDTVVPMSPAYR
-347 ADLRRDDVVLAI
+347 ADLRRDDVVLAV

-368 QVGKLLRIVDRRAV
+368 QAGKLLRVVERRAV

-389 GNNGSARREELAEP
+389 GGGAAARRDDSETKRMKP
-403 KKLRGNFSFRRVSE
+403 NFSFRRVSE

-427 RAAGGSKGNLQDSE
+427 RAAASKTSLQDSE
-441 GSPAKSTPEPPKEP
+441 SSPAKTVEPQNETDAQAKQKIEP
-455 PEEPKPKPEPVRQ
+455 ARQTKPSEQPP
-468 MSKTTCVDPVT
+468 T
-479 ANLGLRKRRCSV
+479 AANFGLRKRRCSV

-510 TPLRQVTTNKTVK
+510 TPLRQATVINKIVK

-530 RTDSSECRVSEKV
+530 RTDSSECKIPEKEPEE
-543 ANENA
+543 NEK
-548 HEEDEMYET
+548 EEQVFET
-557 GGPRQCEHV
+557 GGPRQTEHV

-573 TKCTPIKPIM
+573 TKNTPLKPII
-583 PFDEETEFKLNEN
+583 PFDEETDFKLNEN
-596 HKYLNLNVWATVP
+596 HKYLNINVWATVP
-609 GEKEEVLL
+609 GEKEEILL
-617 GYLNIPLAALLA
+617 GYLNIPLTALLA

-646 PPDVDIKFSKSHK
+646 PPDVDIKFSHK

-680 WEGAGL
+680 WEGVGT
-686 TRAGGAGGRPSP
+686 TRATPRTSRDPVLPRPP
-698 SKDKDTPYK
+698 K
-707 PKLITTAHDFVRTH
+707 PARHDFVRTH

-740 MQCRNCGL
+740 MQCRNCDL
-748 CCHKKCV
+748 SCHKKCV
-755 TKCQESSPCV
+755 AKCQESSPCV
-765 PKQDREL
+765 PKQDRDPS
-772 STGSSGQPPELIMTE
+772 STLNCPPPELIMTE
-787 ADALVDGD
+787 ADSIADPD
-795 SDDDPCERKD
+795 TDDEPERKD
-805 SLDVHEEAGGGAMSA
+805 SLDVHEEGGGAMSA

-838 NCASSRSLP
+838 TNASSRSLP

-858 LEQVGNPFAGCGAVW
+858 LEACNPFGACGVTW
-873 LAKGN
+873 LAKGGV
-878 ISCMLQPALKS
+878 SSMLAPVLS
-889 CLPPDALL
+889 SGMPPDALL
-897 ASARDSAPDLAAR
+897 AAARDSAPELAAK
-910 LSAQQIHEMLQAVR
+910 LTAQQIHEMLLAVR
-924 DELSAD
+924 EDLSAV
-930 DAGAGAGVGGGEE
+930 DASTDGGGE
-943 GGENRACA
+943 GRACA

-964 LAQTRVT
+964 LAQQRAE

>member
-1 MPDWTWL
+1 MPDWTWML
-8 VLAALLGAAS
+8 FS
-18 ALAIPVV
+18 ALFGAVSALTVP
-25 LLLHYLRP
+25 LLLLMYYVRP
-33 FEKKKPTE
+33 FEKRTQELDQFNMPVTL
-41 PISIPIT
+41 PL
-48 IAPEILHELSRG
+48 EILNELTRG

-109 SLTLRSLEVGSE
+109 SLTLRSLEVGTE
-121 FPSMNNL
+121 FPSINNL
-128 RLLGGELEEDGARL
+128 HLLSGELEEDGARL
-142 RSLDLKFDLSY
+142 RSLDLKFDLAY

-180 SGVVRVMFRRT
+180 SGNVRLMFRRT
-191 PYTHWAIAFEAPPK
+191 PYTHWALAFEAPPK
-205 LELRVRGRFQGRQLK
+205 LELKVRGRFQGRQLK

-255 EPGSAD
+255 EPGSGEA
-261 TDDGPTPHGKLT
+261 DDGPTPQGRLT

-285 GGVCAVRASVAVDS
+285 GASGTVRAALAVDS
-299 HGWVSLRRG
+299 HAWVSLRRG
-308 VLVLDIVLPAVTGP
+308 VLVLDVVLPAVSGP

-359 DNKPVNNVA
+359 DNKPINNVA
-368 QVGKLLRIVDRRAV
+368 QVGKLLRLVERRAV

-389 GNNGSARREELAEP
+389 GSGNSARREDNAVEP
-403 KKLRGNFSFRRVSE
+403 KRIKPNFSFRRVSE
-417 VMEGVRLQGM
+417 VMEGVRLQGI
-427 RAAGGSKGNLQDSE
+427 RAAASKSNLQESE
-441 GSPAKSTPEPPKEP
+441 SPVKASVESHNETDAQS
-455 PEEPKPKPEPVRQ
+455 KPKTEPVRQ
-468 MSKTTCVDPVT
+468 LSKSNDQPSPS
-479 ANLGLRKRRCSV
+479 ANFGLRKRRCSV

-510 TPLRQVTTNKTVK
+510 TPLRQSTAVNKTVK
-523 HPDIPII
+523 HPEIPII
-530 RTDSSECRVSEKV
+530 RTDSSECKVTERVETLLDD
-543 ANENA
+543 
-548 HEEDEMYET
+548 DELFET

-566 EICQMFW
+566 EICQMFL
-573 TKCTPIKPIM
+573 TKSIQLKPII

-596 HKYLNLNVWATVP
+596 HKYLNINVWATVT
-609 GEKEEVLL
+609 GEKDEVLL
-617 GYLNIPLAALLA
+617 GYLNIPLAALLS

-659 LSSHAGFEPCLCFG
+659 LASHAGFEPCLCFG

-680 WEGAGL
+680 WDGAATRSAPRPPVKDSAPPRPPKL
-686 TRAGGAGGRPSP
+686 TRAV
-698 SKDKDTPYK
+698 
-707 PKLITTAHDFVRTH
+707 HDFVRTH

-740 MQCRNCGL
+740 MQCRSCGL

-765 PKQDREL
+765 PKQDLGL
-772 STGSSGQPPELIMTE
+772 SCPPPELIMTE
-787 ADALVDGD
+787 ADSVPDPD
-795 SDDDPCERKD
+795 SDEEPDRKD
-805 SLDVHEEAGGGAMSA
+805 SLEVHEEGGGAMSA

-838 NCASSRSLP
+838 TSASSRSLP
-847 PSPSHTPRKQS
+847 PSPSHTPSDCTVK
-858 LEQVGNPFAGCGAVW
+858 EAV
-873 LAKGN
+873 
-878 ISCMLQPALKS
+878 
-889 CLPPDALL
+889 
-897 ASARDSAPDLAAR
+897 
-910 LSAQQIHEMLQAVR
+910 
-924 DELSAD
+924 
-930 DAGAGAGVGGGEE
+930 AGVGGQPVRRVWRDVGTAGRRER
-943 GGENRACA
+943 GAGACA
-951 LTALMLHCCAAAQ
+951 AQRSAAERAARGRQ
-964 LAQTRVT
+964 GRGA
-971 PAPT
+971 

>member
-8 VLAALLGAAS
+8 LLAALFGAFS
-18 ALAIPVV
+18 ALAVPVAILV
-25 LLLHYLRP
+25 YFLRP
-33 FEKKKPTE
+33 FEKKPLMEEQCSMPVTL
-41 PISIPIT
+41 P
-48 IAPEILHELSRG
+48 PEILNELTRG
-60 AGSTPEGAL
+60 AGSTPEGVL

-89 RMATELAELLAKTSS
+89 RMANELAELLAKTSS

-109 SLTLRSLEVGSE
+109 SLTLRSLEVGTE
-121 FPSMNNL
+121 FPSLANL
-128 RLLGGELEEDGARL
+128 QLLSGELEEDGARL
-142 RSLDLKFDLSY
+142 RSLDIRFNLTY

-168 KIANISITVESL
+168 KIANISITVESI
-180 SGVVRVMFRRT
+180 SGNVRLMFRRT
-191 PYTHWAIAFEAPPK
+191 PYTHWALAFETPPK

-255 EPGSAD
+255 EPGS
-261 TDDGPTPHGKLT
+261 TEGEDGPTPQGRLT
-273 VRLVEVTRLQWA
+273 VRLVEVTRLHWS
-285 GGVCAVRASVAVDS
+285 GGNGIVRAALAVDS

-368 QVGKLLRIVDRRAV
+368 QVGKLLRSVERRAV

-389 GNNGSARREELAEP
+389 GTGGTGAGTGGTRREDEP
-403 KKLRGNFSFRRVSE
+403 RRLRTNFSFRRVSE
-417 VMEGVRLQGM
+417 VMEGVRLQSM
-427 RAAGGSKGNLQDSE
+427 RAAASRNNLLETD
-441 GSPAKSTPEPPKEP
+441 SPAKVSELQNEA
-455 PEEPKPKPEPVRQ
+455 EPKQKGEVQRQ
-468 MSKTTCVDPVT
+468 NTKTCEQPGPG
-479 ANLGLRKRRCSV
+479 NFGLRKRRCSV

-510 TPLRQVTTNKTVK
+510 TPLRQASVISKIVK

-530 RTDSSECRVSEKV
+530 KTDSSECKPEKT
-543 ANENA
+543 ESILD
-548 HEEDEMYET
+548 EEEQIFET
-557 GGPRQCEHV
+557 GGPRQSEHV

-573 TKCTPIKPIM
+573 TKSVQLKPII
-583 PFDEETEFKLNEN
+583 PFDEETDFKLNEN
-596 HKYLNLNVWATVP
+596 HKYLNINVWATVP

-617 GYLNIPLAALLA
+617 GYLNIPLAALLS

-659 LSSHAGFEPCLCFG
+659 LASHAGFEPCLCFG

-680 WEGAGL
+680 WEGAGDAR
-686 TRAGGAGGRPSP
+686 TTPRSAPRGATPPRPHKPARA
-698 SKDKDTPYK
+698 
-707 PKLITTAHDFVRTH
+707 AHDFVRTH

-755 TKCQESSPCV
+755 TKCQESSPCI
-765 PKQDREL
+765 PKQDRDT
-772 STGSSGQPPELIMTE
+772 STGSGCSPPELIMTE
-787 ADALVDGD
+787 PD
-795 SDDDPCERKD
+795 SIPDPYSDEEDKTDRKD
-805 SLDVHEEAGGGAMSA
+805 SLDVHEEGGGAMSA

-828 GSAHSLSAPK
+828 GSAHSLSPPRA
-838 NCASSRSLP
+838 NASSRSLP
-847 PSPSHTPRKQS
+847 PSPSHTPRRQS
-858 LEQVGNPFAGCGAVW
+858 LEGGPFGACAATWAARGEGAASASAAVQ
-873 LAKGN
+873 A
-878 ISCMLQPALKS
+878 MLRPALRS
-889 CLPPDALL
+889 ALPPDALL
-897 ASARDSAPDLAAR
+897 AAARDSAPELAAK
-910 LSAQQIHEMLQAVR
+910 LSAAQIHEMLQAVR
-924 DELSAD
+924 EELSAED
-930 DAGAGAGVGGGEE
+930 GSAGEE
-943 GGENRACA
+943 GGEGRACA

-964 LAQTRVT
+964 LAQQRAED
-971 PAPT
+971 APT

>member
-8 VLAALLGAAS
+8 VFAAVFGAVSALSVPLALL
-18 ALAIPVV
+18 IYFV
-25 LLLHYLRP
+25 RP
-33 FEKKKPTE
+33 FEKKTKTPE
-41 PISIPIT
+41 DYSLPIT
-48 IAPEILHELSRG
+48 LPPELLNELTRG
-60 AGSTPEGAL
+60 LGSTPEGAL
-69 NAMLQFIFQQ
+69 NTMLQFIFQQ

-109 SLTLRSLEVGSE
+109 SLTLRSLEVGTE
-121 FPSMNNL
+121 FPTITNL
-128 RLLGGELEEDGARL
+128 RLQSGELEEDGARL
-142 RSLDLKFDLSY
+142 RALDLKFDLAY

-168 KIANISITVESL
+168 KIANISITVESI
-180 SGVVRVMFRRT
+180 SGNVRVMFRRN
-191 PYTHWAIAFEAPPK
+191 PYTHWALAFESPPK
-205 LELRVRGRFQGRQLK
+205 LELRVRGRFQGRQIK

-255 EPGSAD
+255 DPGSTEGD
-261 TDDGPTPHGKLT
+261 EGPCPHGRLT
-273 VRLVEVTRLQWA
+273 VRLMEVTRLQWS
-285 GGVCAVRASVAVDS
+285 GGAATVRAALAVDS

-308 VLVLDIVLPAVTGP
+308 VLVLDVVLPAVAGP
-322 LGLVCCQGVGVV
+322 LGLVCCQGVGAV

-368 QVGKLLRIVDRRAV
+368 QVGKLLRQVERRAV
-382 TVRVRRG
+382 TVRVKRG
-389 GNNGSARREELAEP
+389 GAGAGARRDEASEP
-403 KKLRGNFSFRRVSE
+403 KRMKPNFSFRRVSE

-427 RAAGGSKGNLQDSE
+427 RAAASKSNLQDPES
-441 GSPAKSTPEPPKEP
+441 SPAKTVEPQNETDAQA
-455 PEEPKPKPEPVRQ
+455 KPN
-468 MSKTTCVDPVT
+468 SKTEAARQTKASEQPVST
-479 ANLGLRKRRCSV
+479 NLGLRKRRCSV

-510 TPLRQVTTNKTVK
+510 TPLRQANVINKTVK

-530 RTDSSECRVSEKV
+530 RTDSSECKIQEKE
-543 ANENA
+543 AAE
-548 HEEDEMYET
+548 EEDQMFEV

-573 TKCTPIKPIM
+573 TKNTPLKPII

-596 HKYLNLNVWATVP
+596 HKYLNINVWATVA
-609 GEKEEVLL
+609 GEKEEILL
-617 GYLNIPLAALLA
+617 GYLNIPLTALLA

-680 WEGAGL
+680 WEGFGPARAAPRTSRDPVL
-686 TRAGGAGGRPSP
+686 PKPPKPTRAS
-698 SKDKDTPYK
+698 
-707 PKLITTAHDFVRTH
+707 HDFVRTH

-748 CCHKKCV
+748 SCHKKCV
-755 TKCQESSPCV
+755 TKCQESSPCI
-765 PKQDREL
+765 PKLDRDA
-772 STGSSGQPPELIMTE
+772 SGMLNCPPPELIMTE
-787 ADALVDGD
+787 ADAIADPD
-795 SDDDPCERKD
+795 SDDEPERKD
-805 SLDVHEEAGGGAMSA
+805 SLDVHEEGGGAMSA

-838 NCASSRSLP
+838 NNASSRSLP

-858 LEQVGNPFAGCGAVW
+858 LESCNPFGACGATW
-873 LAKGN
+873 LAKGGVAA
-878 ISCMLQPALKS
+878 MLAPALRS
-889 CLPPDALL
+889 ALPPDVLL
-897 ASARDSAPDLAAR
+897 AAARDSAPELASK
-910 LSAQQIHEMLQAVR
+910 LTAQQIHDMV
-924 DELSAD
+924 ST
-930 DAGAGAGVGGGEE
+930 DANTGAW
-943 GGENRACA
+943 RPCWRRR
-951 LTALMLHCCAAAQ
+951 CAARCRR
-964 LAQTRVT
+964 TCCSRPPGT
-971 PAPT
+971 PRLSSPASSPRNRFTTW

>member
-1 MPDWTWL
+1 MIQRTL
-8 VLAALLGAAS
+8 
-18 ALAIPVV
+18 
-25 LLLHYLRP
+25 
-33 FEKKKPTE
+33 
-41 PISIPIT
+41 ISQNHLQ
-48 IAPEILHELSRG
+48 EILNELSRG
-60 AGSTPEGAL
+60 AGCTPEGAL

-121 FPSMNNL
+121 FPIITNM
-128 RLLGGELEEDGARL
+128 RLLSGELEDDGARL
-142 RSLDLKFDLSY
+142 RSLDLRFDLAY

-168 KIANISITVESL
+168 KIANISITVESI
-180 SGVVRVMFRRT
+180 SGTVRVMFRRT
-191 PYTHWAIAFEAPPK
+191 PYTHWALAFESPPK

-255 EPGSAD
+255 EPGS
-261 TDDGPTPHGKLT
+261 TEGEDGPTPNGRLT
-273 VRLVEVTRLQWA
+273 VRLVEVTRLQWP
-285 GGVCAVRASVAVDS
+285 GQVGTVRAALAVDS

-308 VLVLDIVLPAVTGP
+308 VLVLDIVLPAVAGP

-359 DNKPVNNVA
+359 DNKPINNVAQLPRSGRMLVDIVVPMSPAYRADLRRDDVVLAIDNKPINNVA
-368 QVGKLLRIVDRRAV
+368 QVGKLLRCVERRAV

-389 GNNGSARREELAEP
+389 GTNGNACRDDTAPEPRRVRP
-403 KKLRGNFSFRRVSE
+403 NFTFRRVSE

-427 RAAGGSKGNLQDSE
+427 RAAASRSNLQDPDQ
-441 GSPAKSTPEPPKEP
+441 SPAKSPEPPIETEP
-455 PEEPKPKPEPVRQ
+455 QAKPK
-468 MSKTTCVDPVT
+468 TDPAKPPKST
-479 ANLGLRKRRCSV
+479 EQTPGNFGLRKRRCSV

-510 TPLRQVTTNKTVK
+510 TPLRQVTAVNKTVK
-523 HPDIPII
+523 HPEIPII
-530 RTDSSECRVSEKV
+530 RTDSSECKVTEKGDV
-543 ANENA
+543 LDD
-548 HEEDEMYET
+548 EEQIFET

-573 TKCTPIKPIM
+573 TKSIPLKPII

-596 HKYLNLNVWATVP
+596 HKYLNINVWATVT
-609 GEKEEVLL
+609 GEKDEILL

-680 WEGAGL
+680 WEGEQGILFPHSKSHKLSSHAGFEPCL
-686 TRAGGAGGRPSP
+686 CFDDALVCKSHKLSSHAGFEPCLCFGDALVWWEWEGELRGGGGARTRAPRDAPPAPPQPTRA
-698 SKDKDTPYK
+698 
-707 PKLITTAHDFVRTH
+707 AHDFVRTH

-755 TKCQESSPCV
+755 AKCQESSPCI
-765 PKQDREL
+765 PKQDRDK
-772 STGSSGQPPELIMTE
+772 STSLNCPPPELIMTE
-787 ADALVDGD
+787 ADSIADPD
-795 SDDDPCERKD
+795 SDDEPERKD
-805 SLDVHEEAGGGAMSA
+805 SLDVHEEGGGAMSA

-838 NCASSRSLP
+838 TCSSSRSLP
-847 PSPSHTPRKQS
+847 PSPSHTPSPCNAKEAVSR
-858 LEQVGNPFAGCGAVW
+858 AGGQPVRRVRGDVAGEGRRECHAAAGAAQRV
-873 LAKGN
+873 
-878 ISCMLQPALKS
+878 
-889 CLPPDALL
+889 
-897 ASARDSAPDLAAR
+897 AAR
-910 LSAQQIHEMLQAVR
+910 RA
-924 DELSAD
+924 
-930 DAGAGAGVGGGEE
+930 AGGRAGL
-943 GGENRACA
+943 RA
-951 LTALMLHCCAAAQ
+951 
-964 LAQTRVT
+964 
-971 PAPT
+971 

>member
-8 VLAALLGAAS
+8 VFAAVFGAVSALSVPLALLIYFVRPFDKKPQVQEDYS
-18 ALAIPVV
+18 IPVT
-25 LLLHYLRP
+25 LP
-33 FEKKKPTE
+33 
-41 PISIPIT
+41 
-48 IAPEILHELSRG
+48 ADILNELTRG
-60 AGSTPEGAL
+60 VGNSPEGAL
-69 NAMLQFIFQQ
+69 NTMLQFIFQQ

-89 RMATELAELLAKTSS
+89 RLATELAELLAKTSS

-121 FPSMNNL
+121 FPSITNL
-128 RLLGGELEEDGARL
+128 RLVSGELEEDGARL
-142 RSLDLKFDLSY
+142 RALDLRFDLAY
-153 DGNFRIDVDAVMLLG
+153 DGNFKIDVDAVMLLG

-180 SGVVRVMFRRT
+180 SGNVRVMFRRT
-191 PYTHWAIAFEAPPK
+191 PYTHWALAFESPPK
-205 LELRVRGRFQGRQLK
+205 LELRVRGRFQGRQIK

-255 EPGSAD
+255 DPGS
-261 TDDGPTPHGKLT
+261 TEGDDGPTPHGRLT
-273 VRLVEVTRLQWA
+273 VRLMEVTRLQWS
-285 GGVCAVRASVAVDS
+285 GGPATVRAALAVDS

-308 VLVLDIVLPAVTGP
+308 VLVLDVVLPAVSGP
-322 LGLVCCQGVGVV
+322 LGLVCCQGVGAV

-347 ADLRRDDVVLAI
+347 ADLRRDDIVLAI

-368 QVGKLLRIVDRRAV
+368 QVGKLLRLVERRAV
-382 TVRVRRG
+382 TVRVKRG
-389 GNNGSARREELAEP
+389 GSGACARRDEAAEP
-403 KKLRGNFSFRRVSE
+403 KRIKPNFSFRRVSE

-427 RAAGGSKGNLQDSE
+427 RAAASKSNLQDSE
-441 GSPAKSTPEPPKEP
+441 SSPAKTVEPQNETDAQAKQKIEP
-455 PEEPKPKPEPVRQ
+455 SRQPKPEQSP
-468 MSKTTCVDPVT
+468 ST
-479 ANLGLRKRRCSV
+479 NLGLRKRRCSV

-510 TPLRQVTTNKTVK
+510 TPLRQASVINKTVK

-530 RTDSSECRVSEKV
+530 RTDSSECRIPEKEPSE
-543 ANENA
+543 
-548 HEEDEMYET
+548 EEEIFEV

-573 TKCTPIKPIM
+573 TKNTSLKPII
-583 PFDEETEFKLNEN
+583 PFDEQTEFKLNEN
-596 HKYLNLNVWATVP
+596 HKYLNINVWATVS
-609 GEKEEVLL
+609 GEKEEILL
-617 GYLNIPLAALLA
+617 GYLNIPLTALLA

-680 WEGAGL
+680 WEGLGT
-686 TRAGGAGGRPSP
+686 TRTSPRTSRDPVLPRPP
-698 SKDKDTPYK
+698 K
-707 PKLITTAHDFVRTH
+707 PARTSHDFVRTH

-748 CCHKKCV
+748 SCHKKCV
-755 TKCQESSPCV
+755 TKCQESSPCIT
-765 PKQDREL
+765 KQDRDPSNTL
-772 STGSSGQPPELIMTE
+772 GCPPPELIMTE
-787 ADALVDGD
+787 ADSIADPD
-795 SDDDPCERKD
+795 SDDEPERKD
-805 SLDVHEEAGGGAMSA
+805 SLDVHEEGGGAMSA

-838 NCASSRSLP
+838 TNASSRSLP

-858 LEQVGNPFAGCGAVW
+858 LESGNPFGGCGATWAARGGVS
-873 LAKGN
+873 A
-878 ISCMLQPALKS
+878 MLQPALRS
-889 CLPPDALL
+889 ALPPDALL
-897 ASARDSAPDLAAR
+897 AAARDSAPELAAS
-910 LSAQQIHEMLQAVR
+910 LTATQIHEMLQAVR
-924 DELSAD
+924 EELSAE
-930 DAGAGAGVGGGEE
+930 DASAGDGSE
-943 GGENRACA
+943 GRAYA

-964 LAQTRVT
+964 LAQQR
-971 PAPT
+971 PDNAPT

>member
-8 VLAALLGAAS
+8 LLAAMLGAVS
-18 ALAIPVV
+18 ALLVPIVV
-25 LLLHYLRP
+25 LLYILRP
-33 FEKKKPTE
+33 FEKKLPEENETST
-41 PISIPIT
+41 PISLP
-48 IAPEILHELSRG
+48 PEILNELTRG

-121 FPSMNNL
+121 FPIITNL
-128 RLLGGELEEDGARL
+128 RLLSGELEDDGARL
-142 RSLDLKFDLSY
+142 RSLDLQLDLSY

-168 KIANISITVESL
+168 KIANISITVESI
-180 SGVVRVMFRRT
+180 SGNVRVMFRRT
-191 PYTHWAIAFEAPPK
+191 PYTHWALAFEAPPK

-255 EPGSAD
+255 EPGSGD
-261 TDDGPTPHGKLT
+261 GDDGPTPHGKLT
-273 VRLVEVTRLQWA
+273 VRLVEVTRLQWTGA
-285 GGVCAVRASVAVDS
+285 VGTVRAALAIDS
-299 HGWVSLRRG
+299 HAWVSLRRG
-308 VLVLDIVLPAVTGP
+308 VLVLDIVLPAVSGP
-322 LGLVCCQGVGVV
+322 LGLVCCQGVGAV

-347 ADLRRDDVVLAI
+347 ADLRRDDIVLAI
-359 DNKPVNNVA
+359 DNKPINNVA
-368 QVGKLLRIVDRRAV
+368 QVAKLLRSVERRAV

-389 GNNGSARREELAEP
+389 GASAGARRDEATPEP
-403 KKLRGNFSFRRVSE
+403 RRVRANFTFRRVSE

-427 RAAGGSKGNLQDSE
+427 RAATSKTNLQESDSPSKTVE
-441 GSPAKSTPEPPKEP
+441 LQNETEAQN
-455 PEEPKPKPEPVRQ
+455 KPKPELSRTS
-468 MSKTTCVDPVT
+468 SKTSDSTTPA
-479 ANLGLRKRRCSV
+479 ANFGLRKRRCSV

-510 TPLRQVTTNKTVK
+510 TPLKQATINKTVK
-523 HPDIPII
+523 HDIPII
-530 RTDSSECRVSEKV
+530 RTDSSECKYKGDL
-543 ANENA
+543 ADD
-548 HEEDEMYET
+548 EETMFEA
-557 GGPRQCEHV
+557 GGPRQSEHV

-573 TKCTPIKPIM
+573 TKSIQLKPII

-596 HKYLNLNVWATVP
+596 HKYLNINVWTTVP
-609 GEKEEVLL
+609 GEKDEILL
-617 GYLNIPLAALLA
+617 GYLNIPLTALLA

-680 WEGAGL
+680 WEGVGSPLNSGSGL
-686 TRAGGAGGRPSP
+686 NRSSRNNRDVQKPPKPSR
-698 SKDKDTPYK
+698 
-707 PKLITTAHDFVRTH
+707 TAHDFVRTH

-755 TKCQESSPCV
+755 VKCQESSPCI
-765 PKQDREL
+765 PKQDRD
-772 STGSSGQPPELIMTE
+772 TPSGLNCPPPELITTD
-787 ADALVDGD
+787 ADAIVDPD
-795 SDDDPCERKD
+795 SDDEPERKD
-805 SLDVHEEAGGGAMSA
+805 SLDVHEEGGGAMSA
-820 LVAGLRRA
+820 IVAGLRRA

-838 NCASSRSLP
+838 TSSSSRSLP

-858 LEQVGNPFAGCGAVW
+858 LEPAGNPFGACGATW
-873 LAKGN
+873 LQRGGVSA
-878 ISCMLQPALKS
+878 MLQPALRS
-889 CLPPDALL
+889 ALPPDALL
-897 ASARDSAPDLAAR
+897 AAARDSAPDLAAK

-924 DELSAD
+924 EELSTV
-930 DAGAGAGVGGGEE
+930 DAQGTGAGAVASGSPEGGGEA
-943 GGENRACA
+943 RACA

-964 LAQTRVT
+964 LAQRAD
-971 PAPT
+971 PPT

>member
-8 VLAALLGAAS
+8 LLAAVFGAVS
-18 ALAIPVV
+18 ALAVPLAI
-25 LLLHYLRP
+25 LIYFLRP
-33 FEKKKPTE
+33 FEKKAPMEAQYSLPVTL
-41 PISIPIT
+41 P
-48 IAPEILHELSRG
+48 PEILNELTRG
-60 AGSTPEGAL
+60 AGCTPEGAL

-109 SLTLRSLEVGSE
+109 SLTLRSLEVGTE
-121 FPSMNNL
+121 FPIITNM
-128 RLLGGELEEDGARL
+128 RLLNGEMEDDGARL
-142 RSLDLKFDLSY
+142 RSLDLNFDLAY

-168 KIANISITVESL
+168 KIANISITVESI
-180 SGVVRVMFRRT
+180 SGKVRVMFRRT
-191 PYTHWAIAFEAPPK
+191 PYTHWALAFETQPK
-205 LELRVRGRFQGRQLK
+205 LDLRVRGRFQGRQLK

-255 EPGSAD
+255 EPGSAE
-261 TDDGPTPHGKLT
+261 TEDGPTPQGRLT
-273 VRLVEVTRLQWA
+273 VRLVEVTRLQWS
-285 GGVCAVRASVAVDS
+285 GGIGTVRAALAVDS

-308 VLVLDIVLPAVTGP
+308 VLVLDIVLPAVSGP

-368 QVGKLLRIVDRRAV
+368 QVGKLLKCVERRAV

-389 GNNGSARREELAEP
+389 GTTAGGMRREDSLSAGAAGET
-403 KKLRGNFSFRRVSE
+403 KRGMRTNFTFRRVSE

-427 RAAGGSKGNLQDSE
+427 RATASKANLQESESPSKSLETQNETDSQTKQK
-441 GSPAKSTPEPPKEP
+441 A
-455 PEEPKPKPEPVRQ
+455 EPVRQ
-468 MSKTTCVDPVT
+468 HSKGPEPGPG
-479 ANLGLRKRRCSV
+479 NFGLRKRRCSV

-510 TPLRQVTTNKTVK
+510 TPLRQATVINKTVK

-530 RTDSSECRVSEKV
+530 RTDSSECKVTEKV
-543 ANENA
+543 EALD
-548 HEEDEMYET
+548 EEDQLFET
-557 GGPRQCEHV
+557 GGPRQSEHV

-573 TKCTPIKPIM
+573 TKSIQLKPII

-596 HKYLNLNVWATVP
+596 HKYLNINIWAAVP
-609 GEKEEVLL
+609 GEKDEVLL
-617 GYLNIPLAALLA
+617 GYLNIPLASLLA

-659 LSSHAGFEPCLCFG
+659 LSSHPGFEPCLCFG

-680 WEGAGL
+680 WEGAGIH
-686 TRAGGAGGRPSP
+686 RSASRSAKEPAAPKPPKPSR
-698 SKDKDTPYK
+698 
-707 PKLITTAHDFVRTH
+707 TAHDFVRTH

-755 TKCQESSPCV
+755 VKCQESSPCV
-765 PKQDREL
+765 PKQDQD
-772 STGSSGQPPELIMTE
+772 STGLNCPPPELIMTE
-787 ADALVDGD
+787 ADAVDPD
-795 SDDDPCERKD
+795 SEDEPERKD
-805 SLDVHEEAGGGAMSA
+805 SLDVHEEGGGAMSA

-838 NCASSRSLP
+838 TCASSRSLP

-858 LEQVGNPFAGCGAVW
+858 LEPVGNPFGACGATW
-873 LAKGN
+873 LQKGN
-878 ISCMLQPALKS
+878 VSAMLQPALRS
-889 CLPPDALL
+889 ALPPDALL
-897 ASARDSAPDLAAR
+897 AAARDSAPELAAR

-924 DELSAD
+924 EELSAE
-930 DAGAGAGVGGGEE
+930 DACAGEE
-943 GGENRACA
+943 AGESRACA

-964 LAQTRVT
+964 LAQQRADA
-971 PAPT
+971 APT

>member
-8 VLAALLGAAS
+8 VFAAVFGAVSALSVPLALL
-18 ALAIPVV
+18 IYFV
-25 LLLHYLRP
+25 RP
-33 FEKKKPTE
+33 FEKKTQTTE
-41 PISIPIT
+41 DYSLPVTLP
-48 IAPEILHELSRG
+48 PEVLNELTRG
-60 AGSTPEGAL
+60 LGNSPEGAL
-69 NAMLQFIFQQ
+69 NTMLQFIFQQ

-89 RMATELAELLAKTSS
+89 RMASELAELLAKTSS

-109 SLTLRSLEVGSE
+109 SLTLRSLEVGTE
-121 FPSMNNL
+121 FPSITNL
-128 RLLGGELEEDGARL
+128 RLVSGELEEDGARL
-142 RSLDLKFDLSY
+142 RALDLKFDLAY

-168 KIANISITVESL
+168 KIANISITVESI
-180 SGVVRVMFRRT
+180 SGNVRVMFRRN
-191 PYTHWAIAFEAPPK
+191 PYTHWALAFESPPK
-205 LELRVRGRFQGRQLK
+205 LELRVRGRFQGRQIK

-255 EPGSAD
+255 DPGSTEGD
-261 TDDGPTPHGKLT
+261 EGPCPHGRLT
-273 VRLVEVTRLQWA
+273 VRLMEVTRLQWS
-285 GGVCAVRASVAVDS
+285 GGTASVRAALAVDS

-308 VLVLDIVLPAVTGP
+308 VLVLDVVLPAVAGP
-322 LGLVCCQGVGVV
+322 LGLVCCQGVGAV

-347 ADLRRDDVVLAI
+347 ADLRRDDIVLAI

-368 QVGKLLRIVDRRAV
+368 QVGKLLRLVERRAV
-382 TVRVRRG
+382 TVRVKRG
-389 GNNGSARREELAEP
+389 GNGAGARRDEASEP
-403 KKLRGNFSFRRVSE
+403 KRMKPNFSFRRVSE

-427 RAAGGSKGNLQDSE
+427 RAAASKSNLQEPES
-441 GSPAKSTPEPPKEP
+441 SPAKTVEPQNETDAQAKSKTEAARQPKP
-455 PEEPKPKPEPVRQ
+455 PEQP
-468 MSKTTCVDPVT
+468 S
-479 ANLGLRKRRCSV
+479 ANFGLRKRRCSV

-510 TPLRQVTTNKTVK
+510 TPLRQANVINKTVK

-530 RTDSSECRVSEKV
+530 RTDSSECRVTEKET
-543 ANENA
+543 A
-548 HEEDEMYET
+548 EEEEQMFEV

-573 TKCTPIKPIM
+573 TKHTPLKPII
-583 PFDEETEFKLNEN
+583 PFAEETEFKLNEN
-596 HKYLNLNVWATVP
+596 HKYLNINVWATVA
-609 GEKEEVLL
+609 GEKEEILL
-617 GYLNIPLAALLA
+617 GYLNIPLTALLA

-680 WEGAGL
+680 WEGLGPARAAPRTSRDPVL
-686 TRAGGAGGRPSP
+686 PRPPKPTRAS
-698 SKDKDTPYK
+698 
-707 PKLITTAHDFVRTH
+707 HDFVRTH

-748 CCHKKCV
+748 SCHKKCV
-755 TKCQESSPCV
+755 TKCQESSPCI
-765 PKQDREL
+765 PKQDRDSSNTL
-772 STGSSGQPPELIMTE
+772 SCPPPELIMTE
-787 ADALVDGD
+787 ADSIADPD
-795 SDDDPCERKD
+795 SDDEPERKD
-805 SLDVHEEAGGGAMSA
+805 SLDVHEEGGGAMSA

-838 NCASSRSLP
+838 TNASSRSLP

-858 LEQVGNPFAGCGAVW
+858 LESGNPFGACGATW
-873 LAKGN
+873 LAKGGV
-878 ISCMLQPALKS
+878 SAMLAPALRS
-889 CLPPDALL
+889 ALPPDVLL
-897 ASARDSAPDLAAR
+897 AAARDSAPELASR
-910 LSAQQIHEMLQAVR
+910 LTAQQIHEMLLAVR
-924 DELSAD
+924 EELSAE
-930 DAGAGAGVGGGEE
+930 DASSAGDGSGGEV
-943 GGENRACA
+943 RACA

-964 LAQTRVT
+964 LAQQRTD
-971 PAPT
+971 APT

>member
-8 VLAALLGAAS
+8 VFAAVFGAVS
-18 ALAIPVV
+18 ALSVPLV
-25 LLLHYLRP
+25 LLIYFVRP
-33 FEKKKPTE
+33 FEKKTQTTE
-41 PISIPIT
+41 DYSLPVTLP
-48 IAPEILHELSRG
+48 PEVLNELTRG
-60 AGSTPEGAL
+60 LGSSPEGAL
-69 NAMLQFIFQQ
+69 NTMLQFIFQQ

-109 SLTLRSLEVGSE
+109 SLTLRSLEVGTE
-121 FPSMNNL
+121 FPSITNL
-128 RLLGGELEEDGARL
+128 RLQSGELEEDGARL
-142 RSLDLKFDLSY
+142 RALDLKFDLAY

-168 KIANISITVESL
+168 KIANISITVESI
-180 SGVVRVMFRRT
+180 SGNVRVMFRRN
-191 PYTHWAIAFEAPPK
+191 PYTHWAIAFESPPK
-205 LELRVRGRFQGRQLK
+205 LELRVRGRFQGRQIK

-255 EPGSAD
+255 DPGSTEGD
-261 TDDGPTPHGKLT
+261 EGPCPHGRLT
-273 VRLVEVTRLQWA
+273 VRLMEVTRLQWS
-285 GGVCAVRASVAVDS
+285 GGPATVRAALAVDS

-308 VLVLDIVLPAVTGP
+308 VLVLDVVLPAVAGP
-322 LGLVCCQGVGVV
+322 LGLVCCQGVGAV

-368 QVGKLLRIVDRRAV
+368 QVGKLLRLVERRAV
-382 TVRVRRG
+382 TVRVKRG
-389 GNNGSARREELAEP
+389 GNGAGVRRDEANEP
-403 KKLRGNFSFRRVSE
+403 KRIKPNFSFRRVSE

-427 RAAGGSKGNLQDSE
+427 RAAASKSNLQEPES
-441 GSPAKSTPEPPKEP
+441 SPAKTVEPQNETDAQA
-455 PEEPKPKPEPVRQ
+455 KPKIETTRQ
-468 MSKTTCVDPVT
+468 PKSSEQPS
-479 ANLGLRKRRCSV
+479 ANFGLRKRRCSV

-510 TPLRQVTTNKTVK
+510 TPLRQANVINKTVK

-530 RTDSSECRVSEKV
+530 RTDSSECRIPEKET
-543 ANENA
+543 NE
-548 HEEDEMYET
+548 EEEQLFEV

-573 TKCTPIKPIM
+573 TKNTPLKPII

-596 HKYLNLNVWATVP
+596 HKYLNINVWATVA
-609 GEKEEVLL
+609 GEKEEILL
-617 GYLNIPLAALLA
+617 GYLNIPLTALLA

-646 PPDVDIKFSKSHK
+646 PPDVDIKFSHK

-680 WEGAGL
+680 WEGLGPARATPRTSRDPVL
-686 TRAGGAGGRPSP
+686 PRPPKPTRTS
-698 SKDKDTPYK
+698 
-707 PKLITTAHDFVRTH
+707 HDFVRTH

-748 CCHKKCV
+748 SCHKKCV
-755 TKCQESSPCV
+755 TKCQESSPCI
-765 PKQDREL
+765 PKDRD
-772 STGSSGQPPELIMTE
+772 STSTMNCPPPELIMTE
-787 ADALVDGD
+787 ADAIADPD
-795 SDDDPCERKD
+795 SDDEPERKD
-805 SLDVHEEAGGGAMSA
+805 SLDVHEEGGGAMSA

-838 NCASSRSLP
+838 TNASSRSLP

-858 LEQVGNPFAGCGAVW
+858 LESCNPFGACGATW
-873 LAKGN
+873 LARGGV
-878 ISCMLQPALKS
+878 SAMLAPALRS
-889 CLPPDALL
+889 ALPPDVLL
-897 ASARDSAPDLAAR
+897 AAARDSAPELASR
-910 LSAQQIHEMLQAVR
+910 LTAQQIHDMLQAVR
-924 DELSAD
+924 EELSAE
-930 DAGAGAGVGGGEE
+930 DASSAGDANGGEL
-943 GGENRACA
+943 RACA

-964 LAQTRVT
+964 LAQQRADN
-971 PAPT
+971 APT

>member
-8 VLAALLGAAS
+8 LIAAALGAVS
-18 ALAIPVV
+18 ALSLPLV
-25 LLLHYLRP
+25 LIMYYLRS
-33 FEKKKPTE
+33 FEKKPQIQE
-41 PISIPIT
+41 ESLPIT
-48 IAPEILHELSRG
+48 LPQEILNELTRG

-109 SLTLRSLEVGSE
+109 SLTLRSLEVGTE
-121 FPSMNNL
+121 FPSITNL
-128 RLLGGELEEDGARL
+128 QLLTGELEDDGARL
-142 RSLDLKFDLSY
+142 RSLDLKFDLAY
-153 DGNFRIDVDAVMLLG
+153 DGSFRIDVDAVMLLG
-168 KIANISITVESL
+168 KIANISITVESI
-180 SGVVRVMFRRT
+180 SGNVRVMFRRT
-191 PYTHWAIAFEAPPK
+191 PYTHWAIAFESPPK
-205 LELRVRGRFQGRQLK
+205 LELRVRGRFQGRQIK

-255 EPGSAD
+255 DPGS
-261 TDDGPTPHGKLT
+261 TEGEDGPTPNGRLT
-273 VRLVEVTRLQWA
+273 VRLLEVTRLQWS
-285 GGVCAVRASVAVDS
+285 GGPVTVRAALAVDS

-308 VLVLDIVLPAVTGP
+308 VLVLDVVLPAVTGP
-322 LGLVCCQGVGVV
+322 LGLVCCQGVGAV

-368 QVGKLLRIVDRRAV
+368 QVGKLLRLVERRAV

-389 GNNGSARREELAEP
+389 GAGAAARRDDSNEP
-403 KKLRGNFSFRRVSE
+403 KRIKPNFSFRRVSE
-417 VMEGVRLQGM
+417 VMEGVRLQGI
-427 RAAGGSKGNLQDSE
+427 RAAASKSNLQDPE
-441 GSPAKSTPEPPKEP
+441 FSPAKTVEPQNENDAQAKQKIEQARQT
-455 PEEPKPKPEPVRQ
+455 KPTEQLP
-468 MSKTTCVDPVT
+468 SG
-479 ANLGLRKRRCSV
+479 NFGLRKRRCSV

-510 TPLRQVTTNKTVK
+510 TPLRQANAANKTAK

-530 RTDSSECRVSEKV
+530 KTDSSECRILEKEPV
-543 ANENA
+543 
-548 HEEDEMYET
+548 EEEEQLFET
-557 GGPRQCEHV
+557 GGPRQTEHV

-573 TKCTPIKPIM
+573 TKNTYLKPII

-596 HKYLNLNVWATVP
+596 HKYLNLNVWATGA

-617 GYLNIPLAALLA
+617 GYLNIPLTALLA

-680 WEGAGL
+680 WEGQGTVRTASRTSRDPVL
-686 TRAGGAGGRPSP
+686 PKPPKPSRA
-698 SKDKDTPYK
+698 T
-707 PKLITTAHDFVRTH
+707 HDFVRTH

-740 MQCRNCGL
+740 MQCRSCGL
-748 CCHKKCV
+748 SCHKKCV

-765 PKQDREL
+765 PKHDREP
-772 STGSSGQPPELIMTE
+772 SSSLNCSPPELIMTE
-787 ADALVDGD
+787 AESNVDQD
-795 SDDDPCERKD
+795 SDDEHDRKD
-805 SLDVHEEAGGGAMSA
+805 SLDVHEEGGGAMSA

-838 NCASSRSLP
+838 TNASSRSLP

-858 LEQVGNPFAGCGAVW
+858 LEECNPFGVCGVTW
-873 LAKGN
+873 LAKGDV
-878 ISCMLQPALKS
+878 SAMLAPALHS
-889 CLPPDALL
+889 ALPPDALL
-897 ASARDSAPDLAAR
+897 AAARDSAPELAAK
-910 LSAQQIHEMLQAVR
+910 LTAQQIHEMLQAVR
-924 DELSAD
+924 EELSAE
-930 DAGAGAGVGGGEE
+930 DASNDAGGGE
-943 GGENRACA
+943 GRAYA

-964 LAQTRVT
+964 LAQQRAD
-971 PAPT
+971 PAPS

>member
-1 MPDWTWL
+1 MPDWTWML
-8 VLAALLGAAS
+8 FS
-18 ALAIPVV
+18 ALFGAVSALTVP
-25 LLLHYLRP
+25 LLLLMYYVRP
-33 FEKKKPTE
+33 FEKRTQELDQFNMPVTL
-41 PISIPIT
+41 PL
-48 IAPEILHELSRG
+48 EILNELTRG

-109 SLTLRSLEVGSE
+109 SLTLRSLEVGTE
-121 FPSMNNL
+121 FPSINNL
-128 RLLGGELEEDGARL
+128 HLLSGELEEDGARL
-142 RSLDLKFDLSY
+142 RSLDLKFDLAY

-180 SGVVRVMFRRT
+180 SGNVRLMFRRT
-191 PYTHWAIAFEAPPK
+191 PYTHWALAFEAPPK
-205 LELRVRGRFQGRQLK
+205 LELKVRGRFQGRQLK

-255 EPGSAD
+255 EPGSGEA
-261 TDDGPTPHGKLT
+261 DDGPTPQGRLT

-285 GGVCAVRASVAVDS
+285 GASGTVRAALAVDS
-299 HGWVSLRRG
+299 HAWVSLRRG
-308 VLVLDIVLPAVTGP
+308 VLVLDVVLPAVSGP

-359 DNKPVNNVA
+359 DNKPINNVA
-368 QVGKLLRIVDRRAV
+368 QVGKLLRLVERRAV

-389 GNNGSARREELAEP
+389 GSGNSARREDNAVEP
-403 KKLRGNFSFRRVSE
+403 KRIKPNFSFRRVSE
-417 VMEGVRLQGM
+417 VMEGVRLQGI
-427 RAAGGSKGNLQDSE
+427 RAAASKSNLQESE
-441 GSPAKSTPEPPKEP
+441 SPVKASVESHNETDAQS
-455 PEEPKPKPEPVRQ
+455 KPKTEPVRQ
-468 MSKTTCVDPVT
+468 LSKSNDQPSPS
-479 ANLGLRKRRCSV
+479 ANFGLRKRRCSV

-510 TPLRQVTTNKTVK
+510 TPLRQSTAVNKTVK
-523 HPDIPII
+523 HPEIPII
-530 RTDSSECRVSEKV
+530 RTDSSECKVTERVETLLDD
-543 ANENA
+543 
-548 HEEDEMYET
+548 DELFET

-566 EICQMFW
+566 EICQMFL
-573 TKCTPIKPIM
+573 TKSIQLKPII

-596 HKYLNLNVWATVP
+596 HKYLNINVWATVT
-609 GEKEEVLL
+609 GEKDEVLL
-617 GYLNIPLAALLA
+617 GYLNIPLAALLS

-659 LSSHAGFEPCLCFG
+659 LASHAGFEPCLCFG

-680 WEGAGL
+680 WDGAATRSAPRPPVKDSAPPRPPKL
-686 TRAGGAGGRPSP
+686 TRAV
-698 SKDKDTPYK
+698 
-707 PKLITTAHDFVRTH
+707 HDFVRTH

-740 MQCRNCGL
+740 MQCRSCGL

-765 PKQDREL
+765 PKQDLGL
-772 STGSSGQPPELIMTE
+772 SCPPPELIMTE
-787 ADALVDGD
+787 ADSVPDPD
-795 SDDDPCERKD
+795 SDEEPDRKD
-805 SLDVHEEAGGGAMSA
+805 SLEVHEEGGGAMSA

-838 NCASSRSLP
+838 TSASSRSLP

-858 LEQVGNPFAGCGAVW
+858 LESVGNPFGACGVTWAQRGDVSAV
-873 LAKGN
+873 LA
-878 ISCMLQPALKS
+878 PALRS
-889 CLPPDALL
+889 ALPPNALL
-897 ASARDSAPDLAAR
+897 AAARDAAPDLAAS
-910 LSAQQIHEMLQAVR
+910 LSAQQIHDMLLAVR
-924 DELSAD
+924 EELSAE
-930 DAGAGAGVGGGEE
+930 DASVPDGAGGE
-943 GGENRACA
+943 GRAYA

-964 LAQTRVT
+964 LAQQRADA
-971 PAPT
+971 APDNT

>member
-1 MPDWTWL
+1 MPDWMWL
-8 VLAALLGAAS
+8 LFAALFGALS
-18 ALAIPVV
+18 ALAVPLA
-25 LLLHYLRP
+25 LLLYFVRP
-33 FEKKKPTE
+33 FEKKSYVEDDFNMPMTL
-41 PISIPIT
+41 P
-48 IAPEILHELSRG
+48 PEILAELTRG

-109 SLTLRSLEVGSE
+109 SLTLRSLEVGTE
-121 FPSMNNL
+121 FPSITNL
-128 RLLGGELEEDGARL
+128 QLLCGELEEDGARL
-142 RSLDLKFDLSY
+142 RSLDLKFDLTY
-153 DGNFRIDVDAVMLLG
+153 DGNFRIDLDAVMLLG
-168 KIANISITVESL
+168 KIANISITVESI
-180 SGVVRVMFRRT
+180 SGNVRVMFRRT
-191 PYTHWAIAFEAPPK
+191 PYTHWAIAFESPPK

-255 EPGSAD
+255 EPGSAEGE
-261 TDDGPTPHGKLT
+261 DGPTPHGRLT
-273 VRLVEVTRLQWA
+273 VRLVEVTRLQWS
-285 GGVCAVRASVAVDS
+285 GGIGAVRAALAVDS

-308 VLVLDIVLPAVTGP
+308 VLVLDVVLPAVSGP

-359 DNKPVNNVA
+359 DNKPINNVA
-368 QVGKLLRIVDRRAV
+368 QVGKLLRLVERRAV

-389 GNNGSARREELAEP
+389 GSGGAGAGRREECSSETKRIKP
-403 KKLRGNFSFRRVSE
+403 NFSFRRVSE

-427 RAAGGSKGNLQDSE
+427 RATASKSNIQESD
-441 GSPAKSTPEPPKEP
+441 SPAKTNEPQTETEAQTKQEHKKSEP
-455 PEEPKPKPEPVRQ
+455 IRQ
-468 MSKTTCVDPVT
+468 LSKTEQSCPGS
-479 ANLGLRKRRCSV
+479 NFGLRKRRCSV

-510 TPLRQVTTNKTVK
+510 TPLRQSTAINKTVK

-530 RTDSSECRVSEKV
+530 KTDSSECKVSEKV
-543 ANENA
+543 DSLLD
-548 HEEDEMYET
+548 EEDQLFET

-573 TKCTPIKPIM
+573 TKSIPLKPII

-596 HKYLNLNVWATVP
+596 HKYLNINVWATVP
-609 GEKEEVLL
+609 GEKDEVLL
-617 GYLNIPLAALLA
+617 GYLNIPLAALLS

-680 WEGAGL
+680 WEGVGT
-686 TRAGGAGGRPSP
+686 TRP
-698 SKDKDTPYK
+698 TPRTSTSNIAPPRLPK
-707 PKLITTAHDFVRTH
+707 PTRTVHDFVRTH

-755 TKCQESSPCV
+755 TKCQESSPCI
-765 PKQDREL
+765 PKQSRDSSNL
-772 STGSSGQPPELIMTE
+772 SCPPPELIMTE
-787 ADALVDGD
+787 ADSIADPD
-795 SDDDPCERKD
+795 SDDEPDRKD
-805 SLDVHEEAGGGAMSA
+805 SLDVHEEGGGAMSA

-838 NCASSRSLP
+838 SCSSSRSLP

-858 LEQVGNPFAGCGAVW
+858 LEQACNPFGGCAATW
-873 LAKGN
+873 LAKGGVAA
-878 ISCMLQPALKS
+878 MLQPALRS
-889 CLPPDALL
+889 ALPPDALL
-897 ASARDSAPDLAAR
+897 AAARDSAPELAAK
-910 LSAQQIHEMLQAVR
+910 LTAQQIHEMLLAVR
-924 DELSAD
+924 EELSAE
-930 DAGAGAGVGGGEE
+930 DASAGEGSNGE
-943 GGENRACA
+943 GRAYA

-964 LAQTRVT
+964 LAQQRADA
-971 PAPT
+971 APT

>member
-8 VLAALLGAAS
+8 LLAAFLGAVS
-18 ALAIPVV
+18 ALAVPLA
-25 LLLHYLRP
+25 LLFYYFRSFNFKPRNMDETPTTPYL
-33 FEKKKPTE
+33 TL
-41 PISIPIT
+41 S
-48 IAPEILHELSRG
+48 PEILNELTRG
-60 AGSTPEGAL
+60 AGGTPEGVL

-89 RMATELAELLAKTSS
+89 RMANELAELLAKTSS

-121 FPSMNNL
+121 FPSINNL
-128 RLLGGELEEDGARL
+128 RLLSGELEEDGARL
-142 RSLDLKFDLSY
+142 RSLDLRFDLAY
-153 DGNFRIDVDAVMLLG
+153 DGNFRIEVDAVMLLG
-168 KIANISITVESL
+168 KIANISITVESI
-180 SGVVRVMFRRT
+180 SGSVRLMFRRT
-191 PYTHWAIAFEAPPK
+191 PYTHWALAFESPPK

-220 PRLASLV
+220 PRLAALV

-255 EPGSAD
+255 EPGS
-261 TDDGPTPHGKLT
+261 TDGEDGPTPHGRLT
-273 VRLVEVTRLQWA
+273 VRLVEVTRLHWS
-285 GGVCAVRASVAVDS
+285 GGPGIVRAALAVDS

-368 QVGKLLRIVDRRAV
+368 QVGKLLRSVERRAV

-389 GNNGSARREELAEP
+389 GAGGAARRDDEP
-403 KKLRGNFSFRRVSE
+403 RRLRTNFSFRRVSE

-427 RAAGGSKGNLQDSE
+427 RSAVSKNNLQESDSPSKTIE
-441 GSPAKSTPEPPKEP
+441 QPSETDTPTKQ
-455 PEEPKPKPEPVRQ
+455 KTEPVRQ
-468 MSKTTCVDPVT
+468 LSKTSEPVGPG
-479 ANLGLRKRRCSV
+479 ANFGLRKRRCSV

-510 TPLRQVTTNKTVK
+510 TPLRQATVINKTVK

-530 RTDSSECRVSEKV
+530 RTDSTECKVSEKLDNGV
-543 ANENA
+543 
-548 HEEDEMYET
+548 DDDDQLFET
-557 GGPRQCEHV
+557 GGPRQSEHV

-573 TKCTPIKPIM
+573 TKSLLVKPII
-583 PFDEETEFKLNEN
+583 PFDEETDFKLNEN
-596 HKYLNLNVWATVP
+596 HKYLNINVWATVP

-617 GYLNIPLAALLA
+617 GYLNIPLAALLT

-659 LSSHAGFEPCLCFG
+659 LASHAGFEPCLCFG

-680 WEGAGL
+680 WEGAGGARSAP
-686 TRAGGAGGRPSP
+686 RAARGPAPPR
-698 SKDKDTPYK
+698 TQK
-707 PKLITTAHDFVRTH
+707 PVRAAHDFVRTH

-755 TKCQESSPCV
+755 TKCQETSPCV
-765 PKQDREL
+765 PRQDRDPSGL
-772 STGSSGQPPELIMTE
+772 SCQPPELIMTE
-787 ADALVDGD
+787 PDSIVDPD
-795 SDDDPCERKD
+795 SDDDEKLERKD
-805 SLDVHEEAGGGAMSA
+805 SLDVHEEAVPINGLVNVVFKDNGVRCVIGRQCNTLLDSYRASCTRRGRRERADGGLAPRRLRA
-820 LVAGLRRA
+820 LARR
-828 GSAHSLSAPK
+828 SQDQRLIQIP
-838 NCASSRSLP
+838 
-847 PSPSHTPRKQS
+847 TPVTEPYAQ
-858 LEQVGNPFAGCGAVW
+858 EAV
-873 LAKGN
+873 
-878 ISCMLQPALKS
+878 
-889 CLPPDALL
+889 
-897 ASARDSAPDLAAR
+897 
-910 LSAQQIHEMLQAVR
+910 
-924 DELSAD
+924 
-930 DAGAGAGVGGGEE
+930 AGVGQPVRRVRRHVAGEGRHE
-943 GGENRACA
+943 R
-951 LTALMLHCCAAAQ
+951 AAAAGAE
-964 LAQTRVT
+964 LRAAARR
-971 PAPT
+971 APSGRPGVRS